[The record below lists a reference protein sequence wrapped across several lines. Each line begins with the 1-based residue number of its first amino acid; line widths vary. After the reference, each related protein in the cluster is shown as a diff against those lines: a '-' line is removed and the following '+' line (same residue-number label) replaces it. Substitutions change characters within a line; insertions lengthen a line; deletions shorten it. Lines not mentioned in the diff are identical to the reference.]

1 MAHLSGG
8 AEAHA
13 RFKQYEYRANSSL
26 VLTTD
31 SRPRDTHEP
40 TGEPE
45 TLYGKIDPKSFGD
58 RAYKGRAPELD
69 EKLKKSKKKK
79 EREPLTSEPVTNRQS
94 KRRRLQAES
103 ILSSGE
109 EGIYQPKTKET
120 RAAYEA
126 MLSVIQQQLGGQP
139 LNIVSGA
146 ADEILSVLKN
156 DIFKNP
162 EKKKEIEK
170 LLNPIPNQ
178 IFDQLVSIGRLI
190 TDFQD
195 GGDAAGSGAA
205 ANTDDALDD
214 DVGVAVEFEENE
226 DDEDESD
233 CDLVQE
239 DEEEEDDGLEPHG
252 AGGMQM
258 GSGIDDDD
266 MQEANEGMAL
276 NVQDIDAYW
285 LQRKISQAY
294 DQQIDPQ
301 QCQKLAEDVLKILA
315 EGDDREV
322 ETKLLVHLQFDKFS
336 LIKLLLRNRLKI
348 VWCTRLARA
357 EDQEERKKIEEEM
370 MGLGLDLAAIL
381 EQLHATRATAKER
394 QKNLE
399 KSIREEARR
408 LKDESGGG
416 DGDRDRDRR
425 GFVDRDAESGW
436 LKGQRQLLDLESIA
450 FHQGGLLMAN
460 KKCELPLGSYRNHS
474 KGYEE
479 VHVPAL
485 KPKPLA
491 PGEELIKISVMPDWA
506 QPAFKGM
513 TQLNRVQSKVY
524 ESALFTAENILL
536 CAPTGA
542 GKTNVAMLTILQ
554 QIALHRN
561 PDGSFN
567 NGNYKIVYVAPMKA
581 LVAEVVG
588 NLSNRLQH
596 YDVKVKELSGDQSLT
611 RQQIEET
618 QIIVTTPE
626 KWDIITRKSGD
637 RTYTQLVKL
646 LIIDEIHLLHDNR
659 GPVLESIVARTVRQI
674 ENTKEHIRLVGLS
687 ATLPN
692 YEDVA
697 LFLRVDLEK
706 GLFHFDNSYRP
717 CPLAQQY
724 IGITVK
730 KPLQRF
736 QLMNDVCYEKVL
748 AVAGKH
754 QVLIFV
760 HSRKETAKT
769 ARAIRDTAL
778 ANDTLGRFLKEDS
791 ASREILHSHTELVK
805 SNDLKDLLPY
815 GFAIH
820 HAGMA
825 RVDRQLVEDLFGD
838 GHVQVLVS
846 TATLAWGVNLP
857 AHTVIIKGTQI
868 YNPEKGAW
876 TELSPL
882 DVMQMLGR
890 AGRPQYDSYGEGII
904 LTGHSELQYYLSLMN
919 QQLPIES
926 QFVSKLA
933 DQLNAEIVLGTV
945 QNAREACNWIGY
957 TYLYVRMLRNPTLYG
972 LAPDVLTRD
981 ITLEERRADLSL
993 LEPNNP
999 TILPSL
1005 AAATTP
1011 LARSLCCKPV
1021 TGVAMLLNMLTPPTD
1036 LVLRY
1041 HSSLTEI
1048 SKSKMIHSA
1057 ATILDKNNL
1066 VKYDRK
1072 SGYFQ
1077 VTDLGRIASYYYITH
1092 GTISTYNEHL
1102 KPTMGDIELCRLF
1115 SLSEEFKYVSVRQ
1128 DEKMELAKLLD
1139 RVPIPIKE
1147 SLEEP
1152 SAKINVLLQAYISQL
1167 KLEGLSLT
1175 SDMVFIT
1182 QSAGRLMRALFEI
1195 VLKRGWAQ
1203 LAEKALNLCKMVN
1216 KRMWSVQTPLRQ
1228 FNGIPNEILMK
1239 LEKKDLA
1246 WERYYD
1252 LSSQEI
1258 GELIRFAK
1266 MGRTLHKFIHQFPKL
1281 NLGAHVQPITRTVL
1295 RVELTITPDFQWE
1308 DKVHGFVEP
1317 FWVIVEDNDGEY
1329 ILHHEYFMLKKQYID
1344 EDHVLN
1350 FTVPI
1355 YEPLPPQYFIRV
1367 VSDRWLGS
1375 QSVLPVSFRHLILP
1389 EKYPPP
1395 TELLDLQPL
1404 PVTALRNPSYEA
1416 LYQEFKHFN
1425 PIQTQ
1430 VFTVLYNTDDNVLV
1444 AAPTG
1449 SGKTICAEFAV
1460 LRNHQKGHESIMRA
1474 VYIAP
1479 MEALAQER
1487 YRDWERKFGKG
1498 LGLRVVELTGE
1509 TATDLK
1515 LLEKGQVIIST
1526 PEKWDALSRRWKQRK
1541 HVQQVSLF
1549 IIDELHLIGGQG
1561 GPILEVIVS
1570 RMRYIASQG
1579 DNKIRIVALST
1590 SLANAKDLGEWI
1602 GASSH
1607 GLFNFPPGVR
1617 PVPLEIHIQGV
1628 DIANFEARMQA
1639 MAKPTYTAIV
1649 QHAKSGKPALVFVPT
1664 RKHARLTAVDL
1675 MTYSNADSGEKST
1688 FLLRSVEELEPF
1700 LSKVKE
1706 PMLSATLRHGVGYLH
1721 EGLTSMDQEVVS
1733 QLFEAGWIQVCVA
1746 SSSMCWG
1753 APLSAHLVVVMGT
1766 QYYDGRE
1773 NAHTDYPVTD
1783 LLQMMGHASRPL
1795 LDNSG
1800 KCVILCHAPRK
1811 EYYKK
1816 FLYEAF
1822 PVESHLHHFLHD
1834 NLNAEVVVGVIENKQ
1849 DAVDYLTW
1857 TFMYRRLT
1865 QNPNYYNLQGVSHRH
1880 LSDHLSELIENTLS
1894 DLEASKC
1901 VAIEDD
1907 MDLSPLNLGMIASYY
1922 YISYTTIE
1930 RFSSSLTSKTKM
1942 KGLLEILASASEY
1955 SQIPIRPGE
1964 EELIRRLINH
1974 QRFSFENPKC
1984 TDPHVK
1990 ANALL
1995 QAHFSRHT
2003 VVGNLSSDQREVL
2016 LSSSR
2021 LLQAMVDVIS
2031 SNGWLSL
2038 ALLAME
2044 VSQMVTQGMWERD
2057 SMLLQLPH
2065 FTKELAKKCQ
2075 ENPGKSI
2082 ETVFD
2087 LVEMEDDER
2096 RELLQM
2102 SDLQLLDIARFCNRF
2117 PNIDMTYEVLESDD
2131 VRAGEDVSL
2140 QVTLERD
2147 LEGRSEV
2154 GSVDAPRYPKA
2165 KEEGWW
2171 LVVGDIKTNQLL
2183 AIKRVSLQRKSK
2195 VKLEFAAPAE
2205 AGKRSYTL
2213 YFMCDSYLGCDQEYS
2228 FTIDAKEAS
2237 SAGDDSGRE

>member
-1 MAHLSGG
+1 MAHLGGG

-13 RFKQYEYRANSSL
+13 RFKQYEYRANSNRG
-26 VLTTD
+26 
-31 SRPRDTHEP
+31 RP
-40 TGEPE
+40 
-45 TLYGKIDPKSFGD
+45 
-58 RAYKGRAPELD
+58 PELD
-69 EKLKKSKKKK
+69 EKLEKAKNKKKK
-79 EREPLTSEPVTNRQS
+79 KDRDAAADDATAVPS
-94 KRRRLQAES
+94 KRRRVQHDS
-103 ILSSGE
+103 VLSTSDDGV
-109 EGIYQPKTKET
+109 YQPKTKET

-126 MLSVIQQQLGGQP
+126 MLSVIQNQLGGQP
-139 LNIVSGA
+139 LSIVSAA
-146 ADEILSVLKN
+146 ADEILAVLKN
-156 DIFKNP
+156 DVVKNP
-162 EKKKEIEK
+162 DKKKDIEK
-170 LLNPIPNQ
+170 LLNPIPGHV
-178 IFDQLVSIGRLI
+178 FDQLVSIGKLI
-190 TDFQD
+190 TDFQEVVDVPNGSSAMD
-195 GGDAAGSGAA
+195 GEEG
-205 ANTDDALDD
+205 LDD

-226 DDEDESD
+226 DDDEESD
-233 CDLVQE
+233 LDIVQ
-239 DEEEEDDGLEPHG
+239 DEEEDDEDVAEPNGSG
-252 AGGMQM
+252 AMQM
-258 GSGIDDDD
+258 GGIDDED
-266 MQEANEGMAL
+266 MEEGNEGMGL

-285 LQRKISQAY
+285 LQRKISQAFE
-294 DQQIDPQ
+294 QQIDPQ
-301 QCQKLAEDVLKILA
+301 HCQKLAEEVLKILA

-322 ETKLLVHLQFDKFS
+322 ENKLLFHLEFDKFS
-336 LIKLLLRNRLKI
+336 LIKFLLRNRLKI

-357 EDQEERKKIEEEM
+357 QDQEEREKIEEEM
-370 MGLGLDLAAIL
+370 KGTELQPIL
-381 EQLHATRATAKER
+381 EQLHATRASAKER

-408 LKDESGGG
+408 LKDDTGG
-416 DGDRDRDRR
+416 DGDKESRDRSRR
-425 GFVDRDAESGW
+425 GVADRDGESGW
-436 LKGQRQLLDLESIA
+436 LKGQRQMLDLDSIA
-450 FHQGGLLMAN
+450 FTQGGFFMAK
-460 KKCELPLGSYRNHS
+460 KKCDLPDGSYRHLS

-479 VHVPAL
+479 IHVPAL
-485 KPKPLA
+485 KAKPLD
-491 PGEELIKISVMPDWA
+491 PNEKLVKISSMPDWA

-524 ESALFTAENILL
+524 ETALFKPDNLLL

-542 GKTNVAMLTILQ
+542 GKTNVAVLTILQ
-554 QIALHRN
+554 QIARHRN
-561 PDGSFN
+561 PEDGSIDHSA
-567 NGNYKIVYVAPMKA
+567 YKIVYVAPMKA

-588 NLSNRLQH
+588 NLSNRLQE
-596 YDVKVKELSGDQSLT
+596 YDVKVRELSGDQSLT

-674 ENTKEHIRLVGLS
+674 ETTKDYIRLVGLS

-697 LFLRVDLEK
+697 LFLRVDLKK
-706 GLFHFDNSYRP
+706 GLFYFDNSYRP
-717 CPLAQQY
+717 VPLSQQY
-724 IGITVK
+724 VGITVK

-736 QLMNDVCYEKVL
+736 QLMNDICYEKVM

-769 ARAIRDTAL
+769 ARAIRDAAL

-791 ASREILHSHTELVK
+791 ASREILHTHTDLVK

-820 HAGMA
+820 HAGMT
-825 RVDRQLVEDLFGD
+825 RTDRQLVEDLFAD

-904 LTGHSELQYYLSLMN
+904 VTGHSELQYYLSLMN

-957 TYLYVRMLRNPTLYG
+957 TYLYVRMLRNPSLYG
-972 LAPDVLTRD
+972 IAPDVLTRD
-981 ITLEERRADLSL
+981 ITLEERRADL
-993 LEPNNP
+993 
-999 TILPSL
+999 
-1005 AAATTP
+1005 
-1011 LARSLCCKPV
+1011 
-1021 TGVAMLLNMLTPPTD
+1021 
-1036 LVLRY
+1036 
-1041 HSSLTEI
+1041 
-1048 SKSKMIHSA
+1048 IHTA
-1057 ATILDKNNL
+1057 ATILDRNNL

-1092 GTISTYNEHL
+1092 GSISTYNEHL

-1115 SLSEEFKYVSVRQ
+1115 SLSEEFKYVTVRQ

-1182 QSAGRLMRALFEI
+1182 QSAGRLLRALFEI

-1203 LAEKALNLCKMVN
+1203 LAEKALNLCKMGT

-1228 FNGIPNEILMK
+1228 FNGIPSDLLTK

-1258 GELIRFAK
+1258 GELIRAPK

-1281 NLGAHVQPITRTVL
+1281 NLAAHVQPITRTVL
-1295 RVELTITPDFQWE
+1295 RVELTITPDFAW
-1308 DKVHGFVEP
+1308 DDRIHGYVEP

-1344 EDHVLN
+1344 EDHTLN

-1375 QSVLPVSFRHLILP
+1375 QTVLPVSFRHLILP

-1404 PVTALRNPSYEA
+1404 PVTALRNSSYES
-1416 LYQEFKHFN
+1416 LYKDFKHFN
-1425 PIQTQ
+1425 PVQTQ
-1430 VFTVLYNTDDNVLV
+1430 VFTVLYNSDDNVLV

-1449 SGKTICAEFAV
+1449 SGKTICAEFAI
-1460 LRNHQKGHESIMRA
+1460 LRNHQKGPDSVMRV
-1474 VYIAP
+1474 VYVAP
-1479 MEALAQER
+1479 VEALAKER
-1487 YRDWERKFGKG
+1487 YRDWERKFGGG
-1498 LGLRVVELTGE
+1498 LKLRVVELTGE

-1515 LLEKGQVIIST
+1515 LLEKGQIIIST

-1561 GPILEVIVS
+1561 GPILEVVVS
-1570 RMRYIASQG
+1570 RMRYIASQVE
-1579 DNKIRIVALST
+1579 NKSRIVALST

-1602 GASSH
+1602 GATSH

-1617 PVPLEIHIQGV
+1617 PVPLEIHIQGI

-1639 MAKPTYTAIV
+1639 MTKPTYTAIV
-1649 QHAKSGKPALVFVPT
+1649 QHAKNGKPALIFVPT
-1664 RKHARLTAVDL
+1664 RKHVRLTAVD
-1675 MTYSNADSGEKST
+1675 MITYSGADSGEKP
-1688 FLLRSVEELEPF
+1688 FLLRSAEELEPF
-1700 LSKVKE
+1700 LDKITDEMLKV
-1706 PMLSATLRHGVGYLH
+1706 TLREGVGYLH
-1721 EGLTSMDQEVVS
+1721 EGLNSLDHDIVT
-1733 QLFEAGWIQVCVA
+1733 QLFEAGWIQVCVLN
-1746 SSSMCWG
+1746 SSMCWG
-1753 APLSAHLVVVMGT
+1753 VTLLAHLVVVMGT

-1773 NAHTDYPVTD
+1773 NAQTDYPVTD

-1795 LDNSG
+1795 VDNSG

-1834 NLNAEVVVGVIENKQ
+1834 NLNAEIVAGIIENKQ

-1880 LSDHLSELIENTLS
+1880 LSDHLSEMVENTLS
-1894 DLEASKC
+1894 DLEAGKC
-1901 VAIEDD
+1901 ITIEDD
-1907 MDLSPLNLGMIASYY
+1907 MELAPLNLGMIASYY

-1930 RFSSSLTSKTKM
+1930 RFSSSVTSKTKM
-1942 KGLLEILASASEY
+1942 KGLLEILSSASEY
-1955 SQIPIRPGE
+1955 AQLPIRPGE
-1964 EELIRRLINH
+1964 EEVVRKLINH
-1974 QRFSFENPKC
+1974 QRFSFENPKV

-1995 QAHFSRHT
+1995 QAHFSRQF
-2003 VVGNLSSDQREVL
+2003 VGGNLALDQKEVL
-2016 LSSSR
+2016 LSANR

-2065 FTKELAKKCQ
+2065 FTKDLAKKCQ

-2087 LVEMEDDER
+2087 LLEMEDEER
-2096 RELLQM
+2096 QKLLGM

-2117 PNIDMTYEVLESDD
+2117 PNIDLSYEVLDSDN
-2131 VRAGEDVSL
+2131 VRAGEVVTVL
-2140 QVTLERD
+2140 VTLERD
-2147 LEGRSEV
+2147 FEGRTEV
-2154 GSVDAPRYPKA
+2154 GPVDAPRYPKA

-2171 LVVGDIKTNQLL
+2171 LIVGDTKTNLLL
-2183 AIKRVSLQRKSK
+2183 AIKRVSLQRKLK
-2195 VKLEFAAPAE
+2195 AKLEFDAPAD
-2205 AGKRSYTL
+2205 AGRKSYSL
-2213 YFMCDSYLGCDQEYS
+2213 YFMCDSYLGCDQEYG
-2228 FTIDAKEAS
+2228 FTVDVNADG
-2237 SAGDDSGRE
+2237 GDEDSGRD

>member
-1 MAHLSGG
+1 MAHLGGG

-13 RFKQYEYRANSSL
+13 RHKQYEYRANSSL

-45 TLYGKIDPKSFGD
+45 SLWGKIDPRSFGD
-58 RAYKGRAPELD
+58 RAFRGKPPELD
-69 EKLKKSKKKK
+69 EKLQKAKRKKK
-79 EREPLTSEPVTNRQS
+79 ERDPLAEPAPGRQS
-94 KRRRLQAES
+94 KRRRLQEES
-103 ILSSGE
+103 VLTSSE
-109 EGIYQPKTKET
+109 EGVYQPKTKET

-139 LNIVSGA
+139 LSIVSGA
-146 ADEILSVLKN
+146 ADEILAVLKN
-156 DIFKNP
+156 DTLKNP
-162 EKKKEIEK
+162 DKKKEIEK
-170 LLNPIPNQ
+170 LLNPIPNPV
-178 IFDQLVSIGRLI
+178 FDQLVSIGRLI
-190 TDFQD
+190 TDYQD
-195 GGDAAGSGAA
+195 GGDAAGPAA
-205 ANTDDALDD
+205 ANGDDALDD

-226 DDEDESD
+226 EEDEDSD
-233 CDLVQE
+233 LDMVQE
-239 DEEEEDDGLEPHG
+239 DEDDDDDVVEANG
-252 AGGMQM
+252 AGAMQM
-258 GSGIDDDD
+258 GGGIDDDD
-266 MQEANEGMAL
+266 DMREANESMNLNAL
-276 NVQDIDAYW
+276 SIGAYW
-285 LQRKISQAY
+285 LQGKISEAFEK
-294 DQQIDPQ
+294 QIDPQ

-322 ETKLLVHLQFDKFS
+322 ESKLLVLLQFDKFS
-336 LIKLLLRNRLKI
+336 LIKFLLRNRLKI

-357 EDQEERKKIEEEM
+357 EDDDQKKKIEEEM
-370 MGLGLDLAAIL
+370 MGLGPELAAIVD
-381 EQLHATRATAKER
+381 QLHATRASAKER

-408 LKDESGGG
+408 LKDESGG
-416 DGDRDRDRR
+416 DGDRGRR
-425 GFVDRDAESGW
+425 GLVDRDADSGW
-436 LKGQRQLLDLESIA
+436 GQRQLLDLDSIA
-450 FHQGGLLMAN
+450 FEQGGRLVAA
-460 KKCELPLGSYRNHS
+460 KKIELPDGSYRHSS

-479 VHVPAL
+479 IHVPAL
-485 KPKPLA
+485 KPKPFDPKEKLV
-491 PGEELIKISVMPDWA
+491 KISDMPDWA
-506 QPAFKGM
+506 QPAFEGM
-513 TQLNRVQSKVY
+513 KELNRVQSKVY
-524 ESALFTAENILL
+524 ETALFKADNILL

-542 GKTNVAMLTILQ
+542 GKTNVAVLTILQ
-554 QIALHRN
+554 QIALNRN
-561 PDGSFN
+561 SDGSFN
-567 NGNYKIVYVAPMKA
+567 HSNYKIVYVAPMKA

-588 NLSNRLQH
+588 NLSNRLQ
-596 YDVKVKELSGDQSLT
+596 YFDVKVRELSGDQSLT

-674 ENTKEHIRLVGLS
+674 ESSREHIRLVGLS

-697 LFLRVDLEK
+697 LFLRVDLHQ

-717 CPLAQQY
+717 VPLSQQY

-736 QLMNDVCYEKVL
+736 QLMNDVCYEKVM

-769 ARAIRDTAL
+769 ARAIRDAAL

-791 ASREILHSHTELVK
+791 ASREILHTHTDLVK
-805 SNDLKDLLPY
+805 SNELKDLLPY

-820 HAGMA
+820 HAGLA
-825 RVDRQLVEDLFGD
+825 RADRQLVEELFAD
-838 GHVQVLVS
+838 GHAQVLVS

-904 LTGHSELQYYLSLMN
+904 ITGHSELQYYLSLMN

-926 QFVSKLA
+926 QFVSKLP

-945 QNAREACNWIGY
+945 QNAREASNWIGY
-957 TYLYVRMLRNPTLYG
+957 TYLYVRMVRNPTLYG
-972 LAPDVLTRD
+972 LPADALTRD
-981 ITLEERRADLSL
+981 ITLEERRADL
-993 LEPNNP
+993 
-999 TILPSL
+999 
-1005 AAATTP
+1005 
-1011 LARSLCCKPV
+1011 
-1021 TGVAMLLNMLTPPTD
+1021 
-1036 LVLRY
+1036 
-1041 HSSLTEI
+1041 
-1048 SKSKMIHSA
+1048 IHSA

-1115 SLSEEFKYVSVRQ
+1115 SLSEEFKYVTVRQ

-1203 LAEKALNLCKMVN
+1203 LAEKALNLCKMIN
-1216 KRMWSVQTPLRQ
+1216 RRMWSVQTPLRQ
-1228 FNGIPNEILMK
+1228 FNGIPNDTLMK

-1246 WERYYD
+1246 WDRYYD

-1258 GELIRFAK
+1258 GELIRVPK

-1281 NLGAHVQPITRTVL
+1281 NLAAHVQPITRTVL

-1308 DKVHGFVEP
+1308 DKVHGYVEP

-1329 ILHHEYFMLKKQYID
+1329 VLHHEYFMLKKQYID
-1344 EDHVLN
+1344 EDHTLN

-1375 QSVLPVSFRHLILP
+1375 QTVLPVSFRHLILP

-1416 LYQEFKHFN
+1416 LYSFKHFN
-1425 PIQTQ
+1425 PVQTQ

-1449 SGKTICAEFAV
+1449 SGKTICAEFAI
-1460 LRNHQKGHESIMRA
+1460 LRNHQKGPESVMRV

-1479 MEALAQER
+1479 LEALAKER
-1487 YRDWERKFGKG
+1487 YRDWERKFGKDG
-1498 LGLRVVELTGE
+1498 IKMRVVELTGE
-1509 TATDLK
+1509 ATTDLK
-1515 LLEKGQVIIST
+1515 LLEKSQIIIST

-1541 HVQQVSLF
+1541 PVQQVSLF

-1561 GPILEVIVS
+1561 GPVLEVIVS
-1570 RMRYIASQG
+1570 RMRYIASQVE
-1579 DNKIRIVALST
+1579 NKIRIVALST

-1602 GASSH
+1602 GATSH

-1617 PVPLEIHIQGV
+1617 PVPLEVHIQGV

-1639 MAKPTYTAIV
+1639 MTKPTYTAIV
-1649 QHAKSGKPALVFVPT
+1649 QLAKNEKPALVFVPT
-1664 RKHARLTAVDL
+1664 RKHVRLTAVDL
-1675 MTYSNADSGEKST
+1675 MTYSDGDGEKKP
-1688 FLLRSVEELEPF
+1688 FLLQTLDKLDPYIDRVNDE
-1700 LSKVKE
+1700 
-1706 PMLSATLRHGVGYLH
+1706 MLKATLRHGVGYVH
-1721 EGLTSMDQEVVS
+1721 EGLTDRDRDIVS
-1733 QLFEAGWIQVCVA
+1733 YLFGIGGIKVCVM

-1753 APLSAHLVVVMGT
+1753 VSLSAHLVVVMGT

-1834 NLNAEVVVGVIENKQ
+1834 NLNAEIVAKIIENKQ

-1880 LSDHLSELIENTLS
+1880 LSDHLSELVENTLS

-1901 VAIEDD
+1901 VIIEDD
-1907 MDLSPLNLGMIASYY
+1907 MDLTPSNLGMIASYY

-1942 KGLLEILASASEY
+1942 KGLLEILSSATEY
-1955 SQIPIRPGE
+1955 ALLPVRPGE
-1964 EELIRRLINH
+1964 EDVVRRLINH

-1995 QAHFSRHT
+1995 QAHFSRQT
-2003 VVGNLSSDQREVL
+2003 VGGNLASDQREVL
-2016 LSSSR
+2016 LSASR

-2044 VSQMVTQGMWERD
+2044 ISQMVTQGMWERD

-2065 FTKELAKKCQ
+2065 FTKDLAKKCQ
-2075 ENPGKSI
+2075 ENPGKGI

-2102 SDLQLLDIARFCNRF
+2102 SDDQLLHIAQFCNRF
-2117 PNIDMTYEVLESDD
+2117 PNIDMTYEVLDSDS
-2131 VRAGEDVSL
+2131 VRAGREMTL
-2140 QVTLERD
+2140 LVTLERD
-2147 LEGRSEV
+2147 MEGRTEV
-2154 GSVDAPRYPKA
+2154 GPVDAPRYPKA
-2165 KEEGWW
+2165 KDEGWW
-2171 LVVGDIKTNQLL
+2171 LVVGDTKTNQLL

-2195 VKLEFAAPAE
+2195 VKLDFAPAE
-2205 AGKRSYTL
+2205 AGKKTYTL
-2213 YFMCDSYLGCDQEYS
+2213 YFMCDSYLGCDQEYT
-2228 FTIDAKEAS
+2228 FTVNVREP
-2237 SAGDDSGRE
+2237 AGPDEDSGEE

>member
-1 MAHLSGG
+1 MAHLGGG

-45 TLYGKIDPKSFGD
+45 SLYGKIDPKSFGD
-58 RAYKGRAPELD
+58 RAYRGRPAELD
-69 EKLKKSKKKK
+69 EKLTKSKKKK
-79 EREPLTSEPVTNRQS
+79 ERDPSLPNAEAVNNRQS
-94 KRRRLQAES
+94 KRRRLQEES
-103 ILSSGE
+103 VLTSTE
-109 EGIYQPKTKET
+109 EGVYQPKTKET

-146 ADEILSVLKN
+146 ADEILAVLKN
-156 DIFKNP
+156 DTLKNP
-162 EKKKEIEK
+162 DKKKDIEK

-178 IFDQLVSIGRLI
+178 VFDQLVSIGRLI

-195 GGDAAGSGAA
+195 AGGDVAGSNA
-205 ANTDDALDD
+205 ANGGEDALDD

-226 DDEDESD
+226 EDDEESD
-233 CDLVQE
+233 LDIVQE
-239 DEEEEDDGLEPHG
+239 DDEEEEDDVLDRNGNN
-252 AGGMQM
+252 AMQM
-258 GSGIDDDD
+258 GGGVDDDD
-266 MQEANEGMAL
+266 SHEANEGMTL
-276 NVQDIDAYW
+276 NVQDVDAYW

-294 DQQIDPQ
+294 EQQIDPQ
-301 QCQKLAEDVLKILA
+301 QSQKLAEEVLKILE

-322 ETKLLVHLQFDKFS
+322 ENKLLVHLQFEKFS
-336 LIKLLLRNRLKI
+336 LIKYLLRNRLKI

-357 EDQEERKKIEEEM
+357 EDQEQRKQIEEKM
-370 MGLGLDLAAIL
+370 MGLGPDLAAIL

-416 DGDRDRDRR
+416 FGDRDRRDV
-425 GFVDRDAESGW
+425 VDRDTENGW
-436 LKGQRQLLDLESIA
+436 LNGQRQLLDLESIA
-450 FHQGGLLMAN
+450 FQQGGLLMSN
-460 KKCELPLGSYRNHS
+460 KKCELPLGSYKDQN

-491 PGEELIKISVMPDWA
+491 PDEKLVKISAMPSWA
-506 QPAFKGM
+506 QPAFEGM

-524 ESALFTAENILL
+524 ETALFKADNLLL

-554 QIALHRN
+554 QIGLHMN
-561 PDGSFN
+561 EDGSFN
-567 NGNYKIVYVAPMKA
+567 HSDYKIVYVAPMKA

-588 NLSNRLQH
+588 NLSNRLKH
-596 YDVKVKELSGDQSLT
+596 YGVTVMELSGDQSLT

-674 ENTKEHIRLVGLS
+674 ETTKEHIRLVGLS

-692 YEDVA
+692 YDDVA
-697 LFLRVDLEK
+697 LFMRVDLEK

-724 IGITVK
+724 IGIKVK

-736 QLMNDVCYEKVL
+736 QLMNDICYEKVTG
-748 AVAGKH
+748 AAGKH

-760 HSRKETAKT
+760 HSRKETTKT

-778 ANDTLGRFLKEDS
+778 ANDTLGMFLKEDS
-791 ASREILHSHTELVK
+791 ASREILHEHTELVK

-820 HAGMA
+820 NAGMA
-825 RVDRQLVEDLFGD
+825 RADRQLVEELFAD
-838 GHVQVLVS
+838 GHIQVLVS

-890 AGRPQYDSYGEGII
+890 AGRPQFDTYGEGII
-904 LTGHSELQYYLSLMN
+904 ITGHSELQYYLSLMN

-945 QNAREACNWIGY
+945 QNAKEALNWLGY
-957 TYLYVRMLRNPTLYG
+957 TYLYIRMVRNPTLYG
-972 LAPDVLTRD
+972 LSADALTRD
-981 ITLEERRADLSL
+981 LLLVDRRADLRSAQCFWLHCFCFLELKL
-993 LEPNNP
+993 L
-999 TILPSL
+999 SQFK
-1005 AAATTP
+1005 
-1011 LARSLCCKPV
+1011 S
-1021 TGVAMLLNMLTPPTD
+1021 GVA
-1036 LVLRY
+1036 LVKRLCR
-1041 HSSLTEI
+1041 SEV
-1048 SKSKMIHSA
+1048 HSA

-1092 GTISTYNEHL
+1092 GTIATYNEHL
-1102 KPTMGDIELCRLF
+1102 KPTMSDIELCRLF

-1203 LAEKALNLCKMVN
+1203 LAEKALGLCKMVN
-1216 KRMWSVQTPLRQ
+1216 KRIWSVQTPLRQ
-1228 FNGIPNEILMK
+1228 FHGIKNDILMK

-1252 LSSQEI
+1252 LSSQEL
-1258 GELIRFAK
+1258 GELVRAPK
-1266 MGRTLHKFIHQFPKL
+1266 LGRNLHRCIHQFPKL
-1281 NLGAHVQPITRTVL
+1281 NLAAHVQPITRTIL
-1295 RVELTITPDFQWE
+1295 RVALTITPDFQWE
-1308 DKVHGFVEP
+1308 DKIHGYVEP

-1329 ILHHEYFMLKKQYID
+1329 ILHNEYFLLKKQYID
-1344 EDHVLN
+1344 EDHTLN

-1355 YEPLPPQYFIRV
+1355 YEPLPPQYFIKV

-1375 QSVLPVSFRHLILP
+1375 LSVLPVSFRHLILP

-1404 PVTALRNPSYEA
+1404 PVTALRNPLYEA

-1425 PIQTQ
+1425 PVQTQ

-1449 SGKTICAEFAV
+1449 SGKTICAEFAI
-1460 LRNHQKGHESIMRA
+1460 LRNHQKGTDSVMRA

-1479 MEALAQER
+1479 VEALAKER
-1487 YRDWERKFGKG
+1487 YNEWKKKFGDG
-1498 LGLRVVELTGE
+1498 LGLRVCELTGE

-1515 LLEKGQVIIST
+1515 LLERGHVIIST
-1526 PEKWDALSRRWKQRK
+1526 PDRWDALSRRWKQRK

-1549 IIDELHLIGGQG
+1549 IVDELHLIGGQG
-1561 GPILEVIVS
+1561 GPVLEVIVS

-1579 DNKIRIVALST
+1579 HNIRIVALST

-1602 GASSH
+1602 GATSH

-1617 PVPLEIHIQGV
+1617 PVPLEIHIQGI

-1639 MAKPTYTAIV
+1639 MTKPTYTAIV
-1649 QHAKSGKPALVFVPT
+1649 QHAKNGKPAIVFVPT

-1675 MTYSNADSGEKST
+1675 MTYSSVESAYSGAENGEKPL
-1688 FLLRSVEELEPF
+1688 FLLQSETELAPF
-1700 LSKVKE
+1700 IDRIKE
-1706 PMLSATLRHGVGYLH
+1706 PMLKETLKYGVGYLH
-1721 EGLTSMDQEVVS
+1721 EGLSNTDQDIVRT
-1733 QLFEAGWIQVCVA
+1733 LFETGCIQVCVM
-1746 SSSMCWG
+1746 SGTMCWG
-1753 APLSAHLVVVMGT
+1753 VSLRAHLVVVMGT

-1795 LDNSG
+1795 VDNSG
-1800 KCVILCHAPRK
+1800 KCVIFCHAPRK

-1816 FLYEAF
+1816 FLFEAF
-1822 PVESHLHHFLHD
+1822 PVESHLHHHLHD
-1834 NLNAEVVVGVIENKQ
+1834 NLNAEVVVEVIANKQ

-1865 QNPNYYNLQGVSHRH
+1865 QNPNYYNLQGVSQRH
-1880 LSDHLSELIENTLS
+1880 LSDHLSELVENTLS

-1901 VAIEDD
+1901 VTIEDD
-1907 MDLSPLNLGMIASYY
+1907 FDLTPVNLGMIASYY

-1930 RFSSSLTSKTKM
+1930 RFSSSLTIKTKL

-1955 SQIPIRPGE
+1955 EQLPVRPGE

-1974 QRFSFENPKC
+1974 QRFSFENPKYA
-1984 TDPHVK
+1984 DPHVK
-1990 ANALL
+1990 ANALI
-1995 QAHFSRHT
+1995 QAHFSRQMIG
-2003 VVGNLSSDQREVL
+2003 GNLGSDQQEVL
-2016 LSSSR
+2016 LSASR

-2031 SNGWLSL
+2031 SSGWLSL

-2057 SMLLQLPH
+2057 SVLLQLPH
-2065 FTKELAKKCQ
+2065 FTKDLAKRCQ
-2075 ENPGKSI
+2075 ENPGRSI
-2082 ETVFD
+2082 ETVFE

-2102 SDLQLLDIARFCNRF
+2102 SDAQLMDIAKFCNRF
-2117 PNIDMTYEVLESDD
+2117 PNIDLSYDVMDSDN
-2131 VRAGEDVSL
+2131 VRAGDDFTL
-2140 QVTLERD
+2140 LVTLERD
-2147 LEGRSEV
+2147 LEGRTEV
-2154 GSVDAPRYPKA
+2154 GPVDAPRYPKA

-2171 LVVGDIKTNQLL
+2171 LVVGDTKTNQLL
-2183 AIKRVSLQRKSK
+2183 AIKRVSLQRKAK
-2195 VKLEFAAPAE
+2195 VKLDNITAPSE
-2205 AGKRSYTL
+2205 PGKKSFTL
-2213 YFMCDSYLGCDQEYS
+2213 YFMCDSYMGCDQEYS
-2228 FTIDAKEAS
+2228 FSVDVKAA
-2237 SAGDDSGRE
+2237 ADDDSGRE

>member
-1 MAHLSGG
+1 MAHPGGG

-31 SRPRDTHEP
+31 SRPRDNHEP

-45 TLYGKIDPKSFGD
+45 TLWGRIDPRSFGD
-58 RAYKGRAPELD
+58 RALRDKPPELED
-69 EKLKKSKKKK
+69 KLNKSKKKK
-79 EREPLTSEPVTNRQS
+79 ERDPGFEAPPPKS
-94 KRRRLQAES
+94 KKRRLQEES
-103 ILSSGE
+103 VLTSSD
-109 EGIYQPKTKET
+109 EGVYQPKTKET

-146 ADEILSVLKN
+146 ADEILAVLKN
-156 DIFKNP
+156 DSFKNP
-162 EKKKEIEK
+162 DKKKEIEK
-170 LLNPIPNQ
+170 LLNPISGQ
-178 IFDQLVSIGRLI
+178 TFDQLVSIGRLI
-190 TDFQD
+190 TDYHD
-195 GGDAAGSGAA
+195 AGDAGDAGDNG
-205 ANTDDALDD
+205 LDD

-226 DDEDESD
+226 EEEEESD
-233 CDLVQE
+233 LDMVPE
-239 DEEEEDDGLEPHG
+239 DEEEEDDITAHG
-252 AGGMQM
+252 SGAMQM
-258 GSGIDDDD
+258 GGGIDDDEE
-266 MQEANEGMAL
+266 QEANEGMTL

-301 QCQKLAEDVLKILA
+301 QSQKLAEEVLKILA

-336 LIKLLLRNRLKI
+336 LIKYLLRNRLKV

-357 EDQEERKKIEEEM
+357 EDQDKRKEIEEEM
-370 MGLGLDLAAIL
+370 MGLGQDHNAIL

-394 QKNLE
+394 QKIVE
-399 KSIREEARR
+399 KNIREEARR
-408 LKDESGGG
+408 LKDGTVV
-416 DGDRDRDRR
+416 DGDQDRR
-425 GFVDRDAESGW
+425 ERVDRDADGGW
-436 LKGQRQLLDLESIA
+436 LKGQRQLLDLDSLA
-450 FHQGGLLMAN
+450 FNQGGLLMAN
-460 KKCELPLGSYRNHS
+460 KKCELPDGSFKNQK

-491 PGEELIKISVMPDWA
+491 AGEQLVKISDMPDWA
-506 QPAFKGM
+506 QPAFGGM
-513 TQLNRVQSKVY
+513 NQLNRVQSKVY
-524 ESALFTAENILL
+524 ETALFSAENLLL

-554 QIALHRN
+554 QIALNRN
-561 PDGSFN
+561 DDGSIN
-567 NGNYKIVYVAPMKA
+567 HNNYKIVYVAPMKA

-588 NLSNRLQH
+588 NLSHRLEH
-596 YDVKVKELSGDQSLT
+596 YGVKVKELSGDQSLT

-659 GPVLESIVARTVRQI
+659 GPVLESIIARTVRQI
-674 ENTKEHIRLVGLS
+674 ETTKEHIRLVGLS

-692 YEDVA
+692 YEDIA
-697 LFLRVDLEK
+697 LFLRVDREK

-717 CPLAQQY
+717 VPLAQQY

-736 QLMNDVCYEKVL
+736 QLMNDVCYEKVIGN
-748 AVAGKH
+748 AGNH

-760 HSRKETAKT
+760 HSRKETSKT
-769 ARAIRDTAL
+769 ARAIRDSAI
-778 ANDTLGRFLKEDS
+778 ANDTIIKFLKEDS
-791 ASREILHSHTELVK
+791 ASREILQSHTELVK

-820 HAGMA
+820 HAGMVRA
-825 RVDRQLVEDLFGD
+825 DRQIVEELFSD

-890 AGRPQYDSYGEGII
+890 AGRPQYDTYGEGII
-904 LTGHSELQYYLSLMN
+904 ITGRSELQYYLSLMN

-926 QFVSKLA
+926 QFISKLA

-945 QNAREACNWIGY
+945 QNAKEACKWLVY
-957 TYLYVRMLRNPTLYG
+957 TYLFVRMVRNPTLYG
-972 LAPDVLTRD
+972 MAEDVLKQD
-981 ITLEERRADLSL
+981 ENLEERRADL
-993 LEPNNP
+993 
-999 TILPSL
+999 
-1005 AAATTP
+1005 
-1011 LARSLCCKPV
+1011 
-1021 TGVAMLLNMLTPPTD
+1021 
-1036 LVLRY
+1036 
-1041 HSSLTEI
+1041 
-1048 SKSKMIHSA
+1048 IHSA
-1057 ATILDKNNL
+1057 ATVLDKNNL

-1092 GTISTYNEHL
+1092 GTISTFNEHL
-1102 KPTMGDIELCRLF
+1102 RPTMGDIELCRLF
-1115 SLSEEFKYVSVRQ
+1115 SLSEEFKYVTVRQ

-1203 LAEKALNLCKMVN
+1203 LAEKALKLCKMIG

-1228 FNGIPNEILMK
+1228 FHGIPNEILMK

-1258 GELIRFAK
+1258 GELIRFPK

-1281 NLGAHVQPITRTVL
+1281 VLDAQVQPITRSIL
-1295 RVELTITPDFQWE
+1295 KVELTITPDFQWD
-1308 DKVHGFVEP
+1308 DKVHGYVEP

-1329 ILHHEYFMLKKQYID
+1329 ILHHEYFMLKKQYIG

-1355 YEPLPPQYFIRV
+1355 YEPLPPQYFINV
-1367 VSDRWLGS
+1367 ISDRWLGA
-1375 QSVLPVSFRHLILP
+1375 QAVHPVSFRHLILP

-1404 PVTALRNPSYEA
+1404 PVTALRNPAYEA
-1416 LYQEFKHFN
+1416 LYQQFKHFN
-1425 PIQTQ
+1425 PVQTQ
-1430 VFTVLYNTDDNVLV
+1430 VFTILYNSDDNVLV

-1449 SGKTICAEFAV
+1449 SGKTICAEFAL
-1460 LRNHQKGHESIMRA
+1460 LRNHQKGPDSPMRA

-1479 MEALAQER
+1479 IEALAKER
-1487 YRDWERKFGKG
+1487 YHDWMKKFGEG
-1498 LGLRVVELTGE
+1498 LGIRVVELTGE

-1515 LLEKGQVIIST
+1515 LLEKGQIIVST

-1561 GPILEVIVS
+1561 GPILEIIVS
-1570 RMRYIASQG
+1570 RMRYISSQLE
-1579 DNKIRIVALST
+1579 NKIRIVALST

-1602 GASSH
+1602 GATSH

-1617 PVPLEIHIQGV
+1617 PVPLEIHIQGI

-1639 MAKPTYTAIV
+1639 MTKPTYTAIV
-1649 QHAKSGKPALVFVPT
+1649 QHAKNGKPAIIFAPT
-1664 RKHARLTAVDL
+1664 RKHTRLTAGDL
-1675 MTYSNADSGEKST
+1675 MTYSSLDGEEKPM
-1688 FLLRSVEELEPF
+1688 FLLQSVEELEPF
-1700 LSKVKE
+1700 VSRIKE
-1706 PMLSATLRHGVGYLH
+1706 PMLKQTIQFGVGYLH
-1721 EGLTSMDQEVVS
+1721 EGLNSTDQDIVKT
-1733 QLFEAGWIQVCVA
+1733 LFETGWIQVCVM

-1753 APLSAHLVVVMGT
+1753 VPLSAHLVVVMGT

-1795 LDNSG
+1795 VDTSG

-1822 PVESHLHHFLHD
+1822 PVESHLHHYLHD
-1834 NLNAEVVVGVIENKQ
+1834 NINAEVVVGVIQNKQ
-1849 DAVDYLTW
+1849 EAVDYLTW

-1880 LSDHLSELIENTLS
+1880 LSDHLSELVETTIS
-1894 DLEASKC
+1894 GLEESKC
-1901 VAIEDD
+1901 VAVEDD
-1907 MDLSPLNLGMIASYY
+1907 YLLSPLNLGMIASYY

-1930 RFSSSLTSKTKM
+1930 RFSSSLASKTKL
-1942 KGLLEILASASEY
+1942 KGLLDILASASEY
-1955 SQIPIRPGE
+1955 ELLPIRPGE
-1964 EELIRRLINH
+1964 EELIRKLIIH
-1974 QRFSFENPKC
+1974 QRFSYENPKF
-1984 TDPHVK
+1984 TDPHLK

-1995 QAHFSRHT
+1995 QAHFSRQ
-2003 VVGNLSSDQREVL
+2003 VIGGNLASDQQEVL
-2016 LSSSR
+2016 INASR

-2057 SMLLQLPH
+2057 SVLLQLPH
-2065 FTKELAKKCQ
+2065 FTKELARRCQ
-2075 ENPGKSI
+2075 ENPGNSI

-2087 LVEMEDDER
+2087 LVEMEDDDR

-2102 SDLQLLDIARFCNRF
+2102 TDSQLIDIARFCNRF
-2117 PNIDMTYEVLESDD
+2117 PNIDLSYDVLDSDNVTAGDD
-2131 VRAGEDVSL
+2131 VSVH
-2140 QVTLERD
+2140 VTLKRD
-2147 LEGRSEV
+2147 LEGRAEV
-2154 GSVDAPRYPKA
+2154 GPVDAPRYPKT

-2171 LVVGDIKTNQLL
+2171 LVVGDTKTNQLL
-2183 AIKRVSLQRKSK
+2183 AIKRVTLQRNSR
-2195 VKLEFAAPAE
+2195 VKLDFTAPAE
-2205 AGKRSYTL
+2205 AGKKTYTL
-2213 YFMCDSYLGCDQEYS
+2213 YFMCDSYLGCDQEYT
-2228 FTIDAKEAS
+2228 FTVDVKEAE
-2237 SAGDDSGRE
+2237 SAEDGN

>member
-1 MAHLSGG
+1 MM
-8 AEAHA
+8 
-13 RFKQYEYRANSSL
+13 
-26 VLTTD
+26 
-31 SRPRDTHEP
+31 
-40 TGEPE
+40 
-45 TLYGKIDPKSFGD
+45 
-58 RAYKGRAPELD
+58 
-69 EKLKKSKKKK
+69 
-79 EREPLTSEPVTNRQS
+79 
-94 KRRRLQAES
+94 
-103 ILSSGE
+103 SSG
-109 EGIYQPKTKET
+109 P
-120 RAAYEA
+120 
-126 MLSVIQQQLGGQP
+126 
-139 LNIVSGA
+139 
-146 ADEILSVLKN
+146 
-156 DIFKNP
+156 
-162 EKKKEIEK
+162 
-170 LLNPIPNQ
+170 
-178 IFDQLVSIGRLI
+178 
-190 TDFQD
+190 
-195 GGDAAGSGAA
+195 
-205 ANTDDALDD
+205 
-214 DVGVAVEFEENE
+214 
-226 DDEDESD
+226 
-233 CDLVQE
+233 DLV
-239 DEEEEDDGLEPHG
+239 
-252 AGGMQM
+252 
-258 GSGIDDDD
+258 
-266 MQEANEGMAL
+266 
-276 NVQDIDAYW
+276 
-285 LQRKISQAY
+285 
-294 DQQIDPQ
+294 
-301 QCQKLAEDVLKILA
+301 
-315 EGDDREV
+315 
-322 ETKLLVHLQFDKFS
+322 
-336 LIKLLLRNRLKI
+336 
-348 VWCTRLARA
+348 
-357 EDQEERKKIEEEM
+357 
-370 MGLGLDLAAIL
+370 AIL

-408 LKDESGGG
+408 LKDESGG
-416 DGDRDRDRR
+416 DYDRDRR
-425 GFVDRDAESGW
+425 GLVDRDAESGW
-436 LKGQRQLLDLESIA
+436 VKGQPQLLDLESIA
-450 FHQGGLLMAN
+450 FEQGGHLMAT
-460 KKCELPLGSYRNHS
+460 KKCDLPVGSYRHTS

-485 KPKPLA
+485 KPRPIASDEKLV
-491 PGEELIKISVMPDWA
+491 KISDMPGWA

-513 TQLNRVQSKVY
+513 QQLNRVQSRVY
-524 ESALFTAENILL
+524 ETALFKADNVLL

-542 GKTNVAMLTILQ
+542 GKTNVAVLTILQ
-554 QIALHRN
+554 QLGLKMN
-561 PDGSFN
+561 KEDGSFN
-567 NGNYKIVYVAPMKA
+567 HSDYKIVYVAPMKA

-588 NLSNRLQH
+588 NLSNRLQE
-596 YDVKVKELSGDQSLT
+596 YGVKVRELSGDQSLT

-674 ENTKEHIRLVGLS
+674 ETTKEHIRLVGLS

-697 LFLRVDLEK
+697 LFLRVDLKK

-717 CPLAQQY
+717 VPLSQQY

-736 QLMNDVCYEKVL
+736 QLMNDICYEKVM

-769 ARAIRDTAL
+769 ARAIRDSAL

-791 ASREILHSHTELVK
+791 ASREILQSHTDMVK

-820 HAGMA
+820 HAGMTRA
-825 RVDRQLVEDLFGD
+825 DRQLVEDLFAD

-904 LTGHSELQYYLSLMN
+904 ITGHTELQYYLSLMN

-945 QNAREACNWIGY
+945 QNAREACNWLGY
-957 TYLYVRMLRNPTLYG
+957 TYLYIRMLRNPTLYG

-981 ITLEERRADLSL
+981 ITLEERRADL
-993 LEPNNP
+993 
-999 TILPSL
+999 I
-1005 AAATTP
+1005 
-1011 LARSLCCKPV
+1011 
-1021 TGVAMLLNMLTPPTD
+1021 
-1036 LVLRY
+1036 
-1041 HSSLTEI
+1041 HSS
-1048 SKSKMIHSA
+1048 

-1115 SLSEEFKYVSVRQ
+1115 SLSEEFKYVTVRQ

-1182 QSAGRLMRALFEI
+1182 QSAGRLLRALFEI

-1203 LAEKALNLCKMVN
+1203 LTEKALNLCKMIN

-1258 GELIRFAK
+1258 GELIRFPK

-1281 NLGAHVQPITRTVL
+1281 NLAAHVQPITRTVL

-1308 DKVHGFVEP
+1308 DKVHGYVEP

-1344 EDHVLN
+1344 EDHTLN

-1367 VSDRWLGS
+1367 VSDKWLGS
-1375 QSVLPVSFRHLILP
+1375 QTVLPVSFRHLILP

-1416 LYQEFKHFN
+1416 LYQDFKHFN
-1425 PIQTQ
+1425 PVQTQ

-1449 SGKTICAEFAV
+1449 SGKTICAEFAI
-1460 LRNHQKGHESIMRA
+1460 LRNHQKGPDSVTRA

-1479 MEALAQER
+1479 LEAIAKER
-1487 YRDWERKFGKG
+1487 YRDWERKFGRG
-1498 LGLRVVELTGE
+1498 LGMRVVELTGE

-1515 LLEKGQVIIST
+1515 LLEKSQIIIST

-1541 HVQQVSLF
+1541 YVQQVSLF

-1570 RMRYIASQG
+1570 RMRYIASQIE
-1579 DNKIRIVALST
+1579 NKIRIVALSS

-1602 GASSH
+1602 GATSH

-1639 MAKPTYTAIV
+1639 MTKPTYTAIV
-1649 QHAKSGKPALVFVPT
+1649 QHAKNGKPAIVFVPT
-1664 RKHARLTAVDL
+1664 RKHVRLTAVDL
-1675 MTYSNADSGEKST
+1675 MTYSSADSGEKPA
-1688 FLLRSVEELEPF
+1688 FMMRSIEELEPF
-1700 LSKVKE
+1700 VGRVQDE
-1706 PMLSATLRHGVGYLH
+1706 MLRSTLRQGVGYLH
-1721 EGLTSMDQEVVS
+1721 EGLSSLDQEVVS
-1733 QLFEAGWIQVCVA
+1733 QLFEAGWIQVCVM

-1753 APLSAHLVVVMGT
+1753 VPLAAHLVVVMGT

-1834 NLNAEVVVGVIENKQ
+1834 NFNAEVVAGVIENKQ

-1880 LSDHLSELIENTLS
+1880 LSDHLSELVENTLS

-1901 VAIEDD
+1901 VAIEED

-1930 RFSSSLTSKTKM
+1930 RFSSSLTSKTRM

-1955 SQIPIRPGE
+1955 AQLPIRPGE
-1964 EELIRRLINH
+1964 EEVLRRLINH
-1974 QRFSFENPKC
+1974 QRFSFENPRYS
-1984 TDPHVK
+1984 DPHVK
-1990 ANALL
+1990 ANVLL
-1995 QAHFSRHT
+1995 QAHFSRHS
-2003 VVGNLSSDQREVL
+2003 VGGNLALDQREVL

-2102 SDLQLLDIARFCNRF
+2102 SNSELLDVVRFCNRF
-2117 PNIDMTYEVLESDD
+2117 PNIDMSYEVMD
-2131 VRAGEDVSL
+2131 GEDVRMGDDITL

-2147 LEGRSEV
+2147 LEGRTEV
-2154 GSVDAPRYPKA
+2154 GPVDAARYPKA

-2171 LVVGDIKTNQLL
+2171 LVVGDTKSNQLL

-2195 VKLEFAAPAE
+2195 VKLEFAAPSE
-2205 AGKRSYTL
+2205 TGRKSYTL

-2228 FTIDAKEAS
+2228 FNVDVKEA
-2237 SAGDDSGRE
+2237 GGPDED

>member
-1 MAHLSGG
+1 MSNLGGG

-40 TGEPE
+40 SGEPE
-45 TLYGKIDPKSFGD
+45 SLYGKIDPKSFGD
-58 RAYKGRAPELD
+58 RASKGRPPELD
-69 EKLKKSKKKK
+69 EKLQKARKKK
-79 EREPLTSEPVTNRQS
+79 EREPLVSEPTRQS
-94 KRRRLQAES
+94 KKRRLQEES
-103 ILSSGE
+103 VLTSSE
-109 EGIYQPKTKET
+109 EGVYQPKTKET

-126 MLSVIQQQLGGQP
+126 MLSLIQQQLGGQP

-146 ADEILSVLKN
+146 ADEMLAVLKN
-156 DIFKNP
+156 DNFKNP

-170 LLNPIPNQ
+170 LLNSISNQ
-178 IFDQLVSIGRLI
+178 MFDQLVSIGRLI
-190 TDFQD
+190 TDYQN
-195 GGDAAGSGAA
+195 GGDASASAA
-205 ANTDDALDD
+205 ADGVEALDD

-226 DDEDESD
+226 EEEEESD
-233 CDLVQE
+233 LDVVP
-239 DEEEEDDGLEPHG
+239 DDEEEDDDVMEASGSG
-252 AGGMQM
+252 AMQM
-258 GSGIDDDD
+258 GSGIDDDE
-266 MQEANEGMAL
+266 MQEADEGMAL

-294 DQQIDPQ
+294 EQQIDPQ
-301 QCQKLAEDVLKILA
+301 QSQKLAEEVLKILA

-336 LIKLLLRNRLKI
+336 LIKYLLRNRLKV

-357 EDQEERKKIEEEM
+357 EDQEDRKKIEEEM
-370 MGLGLDLAAIL
+370 LGLGPDHVVIL

-408 LKDESGGG
+408 LKDESGVDG
-416 DGDRDRDRR
+416 DGERKAL
-425 GFVDRDAESGW
+425 VDRDLDNGW
-436 LKGQRQLLDLESIA
+436 LMGQRQFLDLDGLA

-460 KKCELPLGSYRNHS
+460 KRCELPVGSYRNHK

-491 PGEELIKISVMPDWA
+491 PGEELVMISSIPEWA
-506 QPAFKGM
+506 QPAFSGM
-513 TQLNRVQSKVY
+513 TKLNRVQSKVY
-524 ESALFTAENILL
+524 ETALFSPENILL

-554 QIALHRN
+554 QIALNRN
-561 PDGSFN
+561 EDDGTFN
-567 NGNYKIVYVAPMKA
+567 HNNYKIVYVAPMKA

-588 NLSNRLQH
+588 NLSRRLEH
-596 YDVKVKELSGDQSLT
+596 YDGVTVKELSGDQTLT

-659 GPVLESIVARTVRQI
+659 GPVLESIIARTIRQI
-674 ENTKEHIRLVGLS
+674 ETTKEHIRLVGLS

-697 LFLRVDLEK
+697 VFLRVDLKK

-717 CPLAQQY
+717 VPLAQQY

-736 QLMNDVCYEKVL
+736 QLMNDVCYEKVISI
-748 AVAGKH
+748 AGKH

-760 HSRKETAKT
+760 HSRKETSKT

-778 ANDTLGRFLKEDS
+778 ANDTLGKFLKEDS
-791 ASREILHSHTELVK
+791 VAREILQSQTELVK

-820 HAGMA
+820 HAGLV
-825 RVDRQLVEDLFGD
+825 RTDRQLVEDLFAD
-838 GHVQVLVS
+838 GQVQVLVS

-890 AGRPQYDSYGEGII
+890 AGRPQYDMYGEGII

-926 QFVSKLA
+926 QFISKLA

-945 QNAREACNWIGY
+945 LNAKEACKWLLY
-957 TYLYVRMLRNPTLYG
+957 TYLYVRMVRNPTLYG
-972 LAPDVLTRD
+972 LAADALKTD
-981 ITLEERRADLSL
+981 YALEERRADL
-993 LEPNNP
+993 
-999 TILPSL
+999 
-1005 AAATTP
+1005 
-1011 LARSLCCKPV
+1011 V
-1021 TGVAMLLNMLTPPTD
+1021 
-1036 LVLRY
+1036 
-1041 HSSLTEI
+1041 
-1048 SKSKMIHSA
+1048 HSA
-1057 ATILDKNNL
+1057 AILLDKNNL

-1077 VTDLGRIASYYYITH
+1077 
-1092 GTISTYNEHL
+1092 
-1102 KPTMGDIELCRLF
+1102 PTMGDIELCRLF
-1115 SLSEEFKYVSVRQ
+1115 SLSEEFKYVTVRQ

-1152 SAKINVLLQAYISQL
+1152 SAKINVLLQAYISRL
-1167 KLEGLSLT
+1167 KLEGLSLS
-1175 SDMVFIT
+1175 SDMVYIT
-1182 QSAGRLMRALFEI
+1182 QSAARLMRALFEI

-1203 LAEKALNLCKMVN
+1203 LAEKALKWCKMIS

-1228 FNGIPNEILMK
+1228 FHGIPNEILMK

-1252 LSSQEI
+1252 LSSQEL
-1258 GELIRFAK
+1258 GELIRFPK

-1281 NLGAHVQPITRTVL
+1281 NLTAHVQPITRSVL

-1317 FWVIVEDNDGEY
+1317 FWIIVEDNDGEY

-1344 EDHVLN
+1344 EDHTLN

-1375 QSVLPVSFRHLILP
+1375 QTVLPVSFRHLILP

-1416 LYQEFKHFN
+1416 LYQNFKHFN
-1425 PIQTQ
+1425 PVQTQ
-1430 VFTVLYNTDDNVLV
+1430 VFTVLYNSDDNVLV

-1449 SGKTICAEFAV
+1449 SGKTICAEFAI
-1460 LRNHQKGHESIMRA
+1460 LRNHQKGPDSTIRA

-1479 MEALAQER
+1479 LEALAKEQFS
-1487 YRDWERKFGKG
+1487 DWKKKFGDH
-1498 LGLRVVELTGE
+1498 LGMRVVELTGE
-1509 TATDLK
+1509 TASDLK
-1515 LLEKGQVIIST
+1515 LLEKGQLIIST

-1549 IIDELHLIGGQG
+1549 IVDELHLIGGQG

-1570 RMRYIASQG
+1570 RMRYISSQVE
-1579 DNKIRIVALST
+1579 NKIRIVALST

-1602 GASSH
+1602 GATSH

-1639 MAKPTYTAIV
+1639 MTKPTYTAIV
-1649 QHAKSGKPALVFVPT
+1649 QHARKGKPAIVYVPT
-1664 RKHARLTAVDL
+1664 RKHARSTAVDL
-1675 MTYSNADSGEKST
+1675 MTYSSLDSEDT
-1688 FLLRSVEELEPF
+1688 PIFLLRSAEELEPF
-1700 LSKVKE
+1700 VDRINE
-1706 PMLSATLRHGVGYLH
+1706 PMLQETLKYGVGYLH
-1721 EGLTSMDQEVVS
+1721 EGLSATDQDIVKT
-1733 QLFEAGWIQVCVA
+1733 LFETGWIQVCVMNGT
-1746 SSSMCWG
+1746 MCWG
-1753 APLSAHLVVVMGT
+1753 LPLSAHLVVVMGT

-1795 LDNSG
+1795 VDNSG

-1811 EYYKK
+1811 DYYKK

-1822 PVESHLHHFLHD
+1822 PVESHLQHYLHD
-1834 NLNAEVVVGVIENKQ
+1834 NLNAEVVVGVVQNKQ

-1880 LSDHLSELIENTLS
+1880 LSDHLSELVENTIS

-1901 VAIEDD
+1901 VTVEDEFL
-1907 MDLSPLNLGMIASYY
+1907 LSPLNLGMIASYY

-1930 RFSSSLTSKTKM
+1930 RFSSSVTSKTKL
-1942 KGLLEILASASEY
+1942 KGLLEILAAASEFG
-1955 SQIPIRPGE
+1955 QLPIRPGE

-1974 QRFSFENPKC
+1974 LRFSFENPKY
-1984 TDPHVK
+1984 TDPHIK

-1995 QAHFSRHT
+1995 QAHFSRQ
-2003 VVGNLSSDQREVL
+2003 VLGGNLASDQQEVL
-2016 LSSSR
+2016 LSATR

-2038 ALLAME
+2038 ALLTME

-2075 ENPGKSI
+2075 ENPGKSV

-2102 SDLQLLDIARFCNRF
+2102 SDLQLLDIARFCNWF
-2117 PNIDMTYEVLESDD
+2117 PNIDLTYDVLDSDNVSAGDD
-2131 VRAGEDVSL
+2131 VSV

-2147 LEGRSEV
+2147 LEGRTEV
-2154 GSVDAPRYPKA
+2154 GPVFAPRYPKA

-2171 LVVGDIKTNQLL
+2171 LVVGDTKSNQLL
-2183 AIKRVSLQRKSK
+2183 AIKRVTLQRKSR
-2195 VKLEFAAPAE
+2195 VKLDFAAPSK
-2205 AGKRSYTL
+2205 AGTRNYTL

-2228 FTIDAKEAS
+2228 FTLDIKGAMAE
-2237 SAGDDSGRE
+2237 DDSGRE

>member
-1 MAHLSGG
+1 MAHLGGG

-45 TLYGKIDPKSFGD
+45 SLWGKIDPKSFGD
-58 RAYKGRAPELD
+58 RAYRGRPPELD
-69 EKLKKSKKKK
+69 EKLKISKRKKK
-79 EREPLTSEPVTNRQS
+79 ELDPLAELPPSRQSS
-94 KRRRLQAES
+94 KRRRLQEES
-103 ILSSGE
+103 VLTSTE
-109 EGIYQPKTKET
+109 EGVYMPKTKET

-139 LNIVSGA
+139 LSIVSGA
-146 ADEILSVLKN
+146 ADEILAVLKN
-156 DIFKNP
+156 DSFKNP
-162 EKKKEIEK
+162 DKKKEIEK
-170 LLNPIPNQ
+170 LLNPIPNNV
-178 IFDQLVSIGRLI
+178 FDQLVSIGRLI
-190 TDFQD
+190 TDYQD
-195 GGDAAGSGAA
+195 GSDAAGPAL
-205 ANTDDALDD
+205 ANGDDALDD

-226 DDEDESD
+226 EEEEESD
-233 CDLVQE
+233 LDMVQE
-239 DEEEEDDGLEPHG
+239 DEEDEDDVVEPNGSG
-252 AGGMQM
+252 AMQM
-258 GSGIDDDD
+258 GGGIDDDE
-266 MQEANEGMAL
+266 MQEKDGGMNL

-294 DQQIDPQ
+294 EQQIDPQ
-301 QCQKLAEDVLKILA
+301 QCQKLAEEVLKILA

-322 ETKLLVHLQFDKFS
+322 ETKLLVHLQFEKFS
-336 LIKLLLRNRLKI
+336 LVKFLLRNRLKV
-348 VWCTRLARA
+348 VWCTRLARS

-370 MGLGLDLAAIL
+370 MHLGPDLAAIL

-408 LKDESGGG
+408 LKDESGG
-416 DGDRDRDRR
+416 
-425 GFVDRDAESGW
+425 DAERGRREPVERDMDSGW
-436 LKGQRQLLDLESIA
+436 LTGQSHVLDLDSIA
-450 FHQGGLLMAN
+450 FQQGSLLMAN
-460 KKCELPLGSYRNHS
+460 NKCVLPDGSYRHLS

-479 VHVPAL
+479 IHVPAL
-485 KPKPLA
+485 KPKPFDS
-491 PGEELIKISVMPDWA
+491 EEKFVKIASMPDWA

-524 ESALFTAENILL
+524 ETALFKADNVLL

-542 GKTNVAMLTILQ
+542 GKTNVAVLTILQ
-554 QIALHRN
+554 QIALHTN
-561 PDGSFN
+561 PDGSYN
-567 NGNYKIVYVAPMKA
+567 HNEYKIVYVAPMKA

-588 NLSNRLQH
+588 NLSNRLQD
-596 YDVKVKELSGDQSLT
+596 YGVKVRELSGDQTLT

-674 ENTKEHIRLVGLS
+674 ETTKEHIRLVGLS

-697 LFLRVDLEK
+697 LFLRVDMKK

-717 CPLAQQY
+717 VPLSQQY

-736 QLMNDVCYEKVL
+736 QLMNDLCYEKVM

-760 HSRKETAKT
+760 HSRKETSKT
-769 ARAIRDTAL
+769 ARAIRDAAL
-778 ANDTLGRFLKEDS
+778 ANDTLGKFLKEDS
-791 ASREILHSHTELVK
+791 ASREILHTHTDLVK

-820 HAGMA
+820 HAGMT
-825 RVDRQLVEDLFGD
+825 RVDRQLVEDLFAD
-838 GHVQVLVS
+838 GHIQVLVS

-857 AHTVIIKGTQI
+857 AHSVIIKGTQI

-904 LTGHSELQYYLSLMN
+904 ITGHSELQYYLSLMN

-926 QFVSKLA
+926 QFVSKMA

-945 QNAREACNWIGY
+945 QNAREACNWLGY

-972 LAPDVLTRD
+972 IAPDALSRD
-981 ITLEERRADLSL
+981 ITLEERRADL
-993 LEPNNP
+993 
-999 TILPSL
+999 
-1005 AAATTP
+1005 
-1011 LARSLCCKPV
+1011 
-1021 TGVAMLLNMLTPPTD
+1021 
-1036 LVLRY
+1036 
-1041 HSSLTEI
+1041 
-1048 SKSKMIHSA
+1048 IHSA

-1102 KPTMGDIELCRLF
+1102 KPMMGDIELCRLF
-1115 SLSEEFKYVSVRQ
+1115 SLSEEFKYVTVRQ
-1128 DEKMELAKLLD
+1128 DEKMELAKLLE

-1203 LAEKALNLCKMVN
+1203 LAEKALNLCKMVS
-1216 KRMWSVQTPLRQ
+1216 KRMWNVQTPLRQ
-1228 FNGIPNEILMK
+1228 FHGISNDILMK

-1246 WERYYD
+1246 WDRYYD
-1252 LSSQEI
+1252 LSSQEL
-1258 GELIRFAK
+1258 GELIRAPK

-1281 NLGAHVQPITRTVL
+1281 NLAAHVQPITRTVL

-1308 DKVHGFVEP
+1308 DKVHGYVES
-1317 FWVIVEDNDGEY
+1317 FWVLVEDNDGEN
-1329 ILHHEYFMLKKQYID
+1329 ILHHEYFLLKKQYID
-1344 EDHVLN
+1344 EDHTLN
-1350 FTVPI
+1350 FTVQI

-1375 QSVLPVSFRHLILP
+1375 QTILPVSFRHLILP
-1389 EKYPPP
+1389 EKFPPP

-1416 LYQEFKHFN
+1416 LHKDFKHFN
-1425 PIQTQ
+1425 PVQTQ

-1449 SGKTICAEFAV
+1449 SGKTICAEFAI
-1460 LRNHQKGHESIMRA
+1460 LRNHQKGQDNMLRA

-1479 MEALAQER
+1479 IEALAKER
-1487 YRDWERKFGKG
+1487 YRDWEKKFGKG
-1498 LGLRVVELTGE
+1498 LGIRVVELTGE

-1515 LLEKGQVIIST
+1515 LLEKGQIIIST

-1561 GPILEVIVS
+1561 GPVLEVIVS
-1570 RMRYIASQG
+1570 RMRYIASQIE
-1579 DNKIRIVALST
+1579 NKIRIVALST
-1590 SLANAKDLGEWI
+1590 SLANAKDIGDWI
-1602 GASSH
+1602 GATSH

-1639 MAKPTYTAIV
+1639 MTKPTYTAIV
-1649 QHAKSGKPALVFVPT
+1649 QHAKNGKPALVFVPT
-1664 RKHARLTAVDL
+1664 RKHVRLTAVDI
-1675 MTYSNADSGEKST
+1675 MTYSSADNGEKLP
-1688 FLLRSVEELEPF
+1688 FLLRSLEDIEPF
-1700 LSKVKE
+1700 VDKIHDE
-1706 PMLSATLRHGVGYLH
+1706 MLKAILRHGVGYLH
-1721 EGLTSMDQEVVS
+1721 EGLSSLDQEVVT
-1733 QLFEAGWIQVCVA
+1733 QLFEAGWIQVCVV

-1753 APLSAHLVVVMGT
+1753 VPLLAHLVVVMGT

-1783 LLQMMGHASRPL
+1783 LMQMMGHASRPL

-1822 PVESHLHHFLHD
+1822 PVESHLHHYLHD
-1834 NLNAEVVVGVIENKQ
+1834 NINAEIVAGIIENKQ
-1849 DAVDYLTW
+1849 DAVDYITW

-1901 VAIEDD
+1901 IGIEDD
-1907 MDLSPLNLGMIASYY
+1907 MDLSPSNLGMIASYY

-1930 RFSSSLTSKTKM
+1930 RFSSSLTGKTKM

-1955 SQIPIRPGE
+1955 ALLPIRPGE

-1995 QAHFSRHT
+1995 QAHFSRQS
-2003 VVGNLSSDQREVL
+2003 VGGNLAIDQREVVI
-2016 LSSSR
+2016 SASR

-2044 VSQMVTQGMWERD
+2044 VSQMVTQGLWERD

-2065 FTKELAKKCQ
+2065 FTKELAKRCQ
-2075 ENPGKSI
+2075 ENPGKNI

-2087 LVEMEDDER
+2087 LAEMEDEER

-2102 SDLQLLDIARFCNRF
+2102 TDVQLSDIARFCNRF
-2117 PNIDMTYEVLESDD
+2117 PNIDLAYEVLDGEN
-2131 VRAGEDVSL
+2131 VAAGENITL
-2140 QVTLERD
+2140 QVALERD
-2147 LEGRSEV
+2147 LDGRTEV
-2154 GSVDAPRYPKA
+2154 GPVDAPRYPKA

-2171 LVVGDIKTNQLL
+2171 LVVGDTKSNQLL

-2195 VKLEFAAPAE
+2195 VKLDFTAPPDT
-2205 AGKRSYTL
+2205 GKKSYTL

-2228 FTIDAKEAS
+2228 FSVDVKDADE
-2237 SAGDDSGRE
+2237 DSGRE

>member
-1 MAHLSGG
+1 MAHLGGG

-45 TLYGKIDPKSFGD
+45 SLWGKIDPKNFGD
-58 RAYKGRAPELD
+58 RVYRGKPPELE

-79 EREPLTSEPVTNRQS
+79 EREPLTSEPAQKRES
-94 KRRRLQAES
+94 KRRRVQEES
-103 ILSSGE
+103 VLSLVE
-109 EGIYQPKTKET
+109 EGVYQPKTKET
-120 RAAYEA
+120 SAAYEA
-126 MLSVIQQQLGGQP
+126 LLSVIQQQFGGQP
-139 LNIVSGA
+139 QDILTGA
-146 ADEILSVLKN
+146 ADEVLSVMKN
-156 DIFKNP
+156 DKFKNP
-162 EKKKEIEK
+162 DKKKEIEK
-170 LLNPIPNQ
+170 LLNPISNQ
-178 IFDQLVSIGRLI
+178 LFDQLVSIGRLI
-190 TDFQD
+190 TDYQD
-195 GGDAAGSGAA
+195 GGDAAGPTNAA
-205 ANTDDALDD
+205 TDEGLDD
-214 DVGVAVEFEENE
+214 DIGVAVEFEE
-226 DDEDESD
+226 
-233 CDLVQE
+233 
-239 DEEEEDDGLEPHG
+239 DEEEEDSDYDQVQEESDEEDDGPEANG
-252 AGGMQM
+252 SEAMQM
-258 GSGIDDDD
+258 GGIDDDD
-266 MQEANEGMAL
+266 AEEANEGLML

-294 DQQIDPQ
+294 ENIDPQ
-301 QCQKLAEDVLKILA
+301 HSQKLAEDVLKILA
-315 EGDDREV
+315 EGDDRDV
-322 ETKLLVHLQFDKFS
+322 ENRLVMKLDYDKFD

-357 EDQEERKKIEEEM
+357 EDQEQRKKIEEEM
-370 MGLGLDLAAIL
+370 TGMGPGLAAIL

-399 KSIREEARR
+399 KSIREEAKR
-408 LKDESGGG
+408 LKDETG
-416 DGDRDRDRR
+416 GDRDRDRR
-425 GFVDRDAESGW
+425 AVGRETEDGW
-436 LKGQRQLLDLESIA
+436 QKGQRQLLDLNSIS

-460 KKCELPLGSYRNHS
+460 KKCELPQGSFRTNR

-479 VHVPAL
+479 VHVPRL
-485 KPKPLA
+485 KVQPLA
-491 PGEELIKISVMPDWA
+491 DGEELIRISVMPDWA
-506 QPAFKGM
+506 QPAFEGM
-513 TQLNRVQSKVY
+513 NQLNRVQSRVY
-524 ESALFTAENILL
+524 ETALFSPENILL

-561 PDGSFN
+561 PDGTFN
-567 NGNYKIVYVAPMKA
+567 HSEYKIVYVAPMKA

-588 NLSNRLQH
+588 NLSQRLKH
-596 YDVKVKELSGDQSLT
+596 YGVNVKELSGDQSLS
-611 RQQIEET
+611 RQQIDET

-626 KWDIITRKSGD
+626 KWDIVTRKSGD

-674 ENTKEHIRLVGLS
+674 ETTKEHIRLVGLS

-692 YEDVA
+692 YKDVA
-697 LFLRVDLEK
+697 LFLRVDWQK
-706 GLFHFDNSYRP
+706 GMFHFDNSYRP
-717 CPLAQQY
+717 CPLDQQY

-736 QLMNDVCYEKVL
+736 QLMNDLCYEKVM

-778 ANDTLGRFLKEDS
+778 ANDTLGRFLKEES
-791 ASREILHSHTELVK
+791 ASREILHSHTDIVK
-805 SNDLKDLLPY
+805 NNDLKDLLPY

-825 RVDRQLVEDLFGD
+825 RVDRDLVEELFAD
-838 GHVQVLVS
+838 GHIQVLVC

-890 AGRPQYDSYGEGII
+890 AGRPQYDTYGEGII
-904 LTGHSELQYYLSLMN
+904 ITGHGELTYYLSLMN

-945 QNAREACNWIGY
+945 QNAKEACDWLGY
-957 TYLYVRMLRNPTLYG
+957 TYLYIRMLRNPTLYG
-972 LAPDVLTRD
+972 IAADVLEKD
-981 ITLEERRADLSL
+981 KYLEERRADL
-993 LEPNNP
+993 
-999 TILPSL
+999 
-1005 AAATTP
+1005 
-1011 LARSLCCKPV
+1011 
-1021 TGVAMLLNMLTPPTD
+1021 
-1036 LVLRY
+1036 
-1041 HSSLTEI
+1041 
-1048 SKSKMIHSA
+1048 IHSA

-1077 VTDLGRIASYYYITH
+1077 VTDLGRIASYFYISH

-1152 SAKINVLLQAYISQL
+1152 SAKINVLLQAYISRL

-1216 KRMWSVQTPLRQ
+1216 RRMWSVQTPLRQ
-1228 FNGIPNEILMK
+1228 FTGIPNEILMK
-1239 LEKKDLA
+1239 LEKKDLD

-1252 LSSQEI
+1252 LSAQQI
-1258 GELIRFAK
+1258 GELIRVPK
-1266 MGRTLHKFIHQFPKL
+1266 MGRTLHKYIHQFPKL
-1281 NLGAHVQPITRTVL
+1281 NLAARVQPITRTVL
-1295 RVELTITPDFQWE
+1295 RVELTITPDFQWD
-1308 DKVHGFVEP
+1308 DKVHGYVEP
-1317 FWVIVEDNDGEY
+1317 FWVIVVDNDGEY
-1329 ILHHEYFMLKKQYID
+1329 ILHHEYFILKKQYVD
-1344 EDHVLN
+1344 EDHTLN

-1355 YEPLPPQYFIRV
+1355 YEPMPPQYFIRV

-1375 QSVLPVSFRHLILP
+1375 QTVLPVSFRHLILP

-1404 PVTALRNPSYEA
+1404 PVTALRNPLYES
-1416 LYQEFKHFN
+1416 LYKEFKHFN

-1449 SGKTICAEFAV
+1449 SGKTICAEFA
-1460 LRNHQKGHESIMRA
+1460 LMRNHQKGPGSIIRA

-1479 MEALAQER
+1479 IEALAKER
-1487 YRDWERKFGKG
+1487 YRDWEKKFGKG
-1498 LGLRVVELTGE
+1498 LGMRVVELTGE
-1509 TATDLK
+1509 TTTDLK

-1549 IIDELHLIGGQG
+1549 IIDELHLIGGQV
-1561 GPILEVIVS
+1561 GPVLEVIVS
-1570 RMRYIASQG
+1570 RMRYISSQAE
-1579 DNKIRIVALST
+1579 NKIRIVALST

-1602 GASSH
+1602 GATSH

-1617 PVPLEIHIQGV
+1617 PVPLEIHIHGV

-1639 MAKPTYTAIV
+1639 MTKPTYTAIV
-1649 QHAKSGKPALVFVPT
+1649 QHAKNGKPALVFVPT

-1675 MTYSNADSGEKST
+1675 VTYSGVDGEGKPP
-1688 FLLRSVEELEPF
+1688 FLRSEKELEPF
-1700 LSKVKE
+1700 VSKIKE
-1706 PMLSATLRHGVGYLH
+1706 PTLNATLRSGVGYLH
-1721 EGLTSMDQEVVS
+1721 EGLSSLEQEVVS
-1733 QLFEAGWIQVCVA
+1733 QLFEAGWIRVCIVC
-1746 SSSMCWG
+1746 SSMCWG
-1753 APLSAHLVVVMGT
+1753 MHLTAHLVVVMGT

-1773 NAHTDYPVTD
+1773 NAHTDYTITD

-1795 LDNSG
+1795 QDNAG

-1816 FLYEAF
+1816 FVYEAL
-1822 PVESHLHHFLHD
+1822 PVESHLQHFLHD
-1834 NLNAEVVVGVIENKQ
+1834 NLNAEVVVGTIENKQ

-1880 LSDHLSELIENTLS
+1880 LSDHLSELVENTIT

-1901 VAIEDD
+1901 VAIEED
-1907 MDLSPLNLGMIASYY
+1907 MYLSPLNLGMIASYY

-1942 KGLLEILASASEY
+1942 KGLLEILSSASEY
-1955 SQIPIRPGE
+1955 AQLPIRPGE
-1964 EELIRRLINH
+1964 EESIRKLIHH
-1974 QRFSFENPKC
+1974 QRFAVENPKC
-1984 TDPHVK
+1984 TDPHEK
-1990 ANALL
+1990 ANVLL

-2003 VVGNLSSDQREVL
+2003 VVGNLATDQREVL
-2016 LSSSR
+2016 FSANR

-2031 SNGWLSL
+2031 SNGWLTL

-2065 FTKELAKKCQ
+2065 FNKELAKKCK

-2102 SDLQLLDIARFCNRF
+2102 SDSQLLDIARFCNRF
-2117 PNIDMTYEVLESDD
+2117 PNIDMVYEVLDGDD
-2131 VRAGEDVSL
+2131 VRPGENVTL
-2140 QVTLERD
+2140 LVTLERD
-2147 LEGRSEV
+2147 LEGRTDV
-2154 GSVDAPRYPKA
+2154 GPVDALRYPKA

-2171 LVVGDIKTNQLL
+2171 LVVGDTKSNQLL
-2183 AIKRVSLQRKSK
+2183 AIKRVSLQRRSK
-2195 VKLEFAAPAE
+2195 VKLDFTASME
-2205 AGKRSYTL
+2205 AGKKSYTL
-2213 YFMCDSYLGCDQEYS
+2213 YFMCDSYLGCDQEYT
-2228 FTIDAKEAS
+2228 FAIDVKEGAE
-2237 SAGDDSGRE
+2237 GNDDGRE

>member
-1 MAHLSGG
+1 MAHLGGG

-45 TLYGKIDPKSFGD
+45 TLYGKIDPKTFGD
-58 RAYKGRAPELD
+58 RAYRGRPPELD

-79 EREPLTSEPVTNRQS
+79 EREPLGSEPVPSRQS
-94 KRRRLQAES
+94 KKRRIQEES
-103 ILSSGE
+103 VLTSVE
-109 EGIYQPKTKET
+109 EGVYQPKTKET

-146 ADEILSVLKN
+146 ADEILAVLKN
-156 DIFKNP
+156 DAFKNP
-162 EKKKEIEK
+162 DKKKEIEK
-170 LLNPIPNQ
+170 LLNPIPNHV
-178 IFDQLVSIGRLI
+178 FDQLVSIGRLI
-190 TDFQD
+190 TDFQE
-195 GGDAAGSGAA
+195 GGDVGGSGGGTAE
-205 ANTDDALDD
+205 DGLDD

-226 DDEDESD
+226 EEDEESD
-233 CDLVQE
+233 FDMVQE
-239 DEEEEDDGLEPHG
+239 DEEDDDDVAEANWSG
-252 AGGMQM
+252 AMQM
-258 GSGIDDDD
+258 GGGIDDDD
-266 MQEANEGMAL
+266 GQEANEGMTL

-294 DQQIDPQ
+294 EQQIDPQ
-301 QCQKLAEDVLKILA
+301 QCQKLAEEVLKILA
-315 EGDDREV
+315 EGDDRDV
-322 ETKLLVHLQFDKFS
+322 ENKLLLHLQFEKFS
-336 LIKLLLRNRLKI
+336 LIKFLLRNRWKV

-370 MGLGLDLAAIL
+370 MGLGPNLVAIL

-408 LKDESGGG
+408 LKDESGG
-416 DGDRDRDRR
+416 DVDRERR
-425 GFVDRDAESGW
+425 GLVDRDGDGGW
-436 LKGQRQLLDLESIA
+436 LKGQRQLLDLDSIA

-491 PGEELIKISVMPDWA
+491 DDEKIVKISTMPEWA
-506 QPAFKGM
+506 QPAFSGM

-524 ESALFTAENILL
+524 DTALFSAENILL

-554 QIALHRN
+554 QIALNRN
-561 PDGSFN
+561 QDGTINKSNF
-567 NGNYKIVYVAPMKA
+567 KIVYVAPMKA

-588 NLSNRLQH
+588 NLSSRLQH
-596 YDVKVKELSGDQSLT
+596 CGIEVKELSGDQTLT

-674 ENTKEHIRLVGLS
+674 ETTKDHIRLVGLS

-697 LFLRVDLEK
+697 LFLRVDLDK
-706 GLFHFDNSYRP
+706 GLFYFDNSYRP

-724 IGITVK
+724 IGISVK

-736 QLMNDVCYEKVL
+736 QLMNDICYEKVM

-754 QVLIFV
+754 QILIFV

-778 ANDTLGRFLKEDS
+778 ANDTLGRFLTENS
-791 ASREILHSHTELVK
+791 ASREILQSHTDLMK
-805 SNDLKDLLPY
+805 NNDLKDLLPY

-820 HAGMA
+820 HAGLA
-825 RVDRQLVEDLFGD
+825 RGDRELVEALFAD
-838 GHVQVLVS
+838 KHVQVLVS

-857 AHTVIIKGTQI
+857 AHNVIIKGTQI

-890 AGRPQYDSYGEGII
+890 AGRPQYDTYGEGII
-904 LTGHSELQYYLSLMN
+904 ITGNTELQYYLSLMN

-926 QFVSKLA
+926 QFISKLA

-972 LAPDVLTRD
+972 LPADVLTRD
-981 ITLEERRADLSL
+981 VLLEERRADL
-993 LEPNNP
+993 
-999 TILPSL
+999 
-1005 AAATTP
+1005 
-1011 LARSLCCKPV
+1011 
-1021 TGVAMLLNMLTPPTD
+1021 
-1036 LVLRY
+1036 
-1041 HSSLTEI
+1041 
-1048 SKSKMIHSA
+1048 IHSA

-1092 GTISTYNEHL
+1092 GTIATYNEHL

-1115 SLSEEFKYVSVRQ
+1115 SLSEEFKYVTVRQ

-1203 LAEKALNLCKMVN
+1203 LAEKALNLCKMVS

-1228 FNGIPNEILMK
+1228 FTGISHQILNRI
-1239 LEKKDLA
+1239 EKKDLA

-1252 LSSQEI
+1252 LSAQEI
-1258 GELIRFAK
+1258 GELLRIPK
-1266 MGRTLHKFIHQFPKL
+1266 MGKTLHKYIHQFPKL
-1281 NLGAHVQPITRTVL
+1281 ELAAHVQPITRTVL
-1295 RVELTITPDFQWE
+1295 KVELTITPDFQWD
-1308 DKVHGFVEP
+1308 DKIHGFVEP

-1329 ILHHEYFMLKKQYID
+1329 ILHHEYFLMKKQFID
-1344 EDHVLN
+1344 DDHTLN

-1404 PVTALRNPSYEA
+1404 PVTALRNPLYEA
-1416 LYQEFKHFN
+1416 LYNEFKHFN
-1425 PIQTQ
+1425 PVQTQ

-1449 SGKTICAEFAV
+1449 SGKTICAEFAI
-1460 LRNHQKGHESIMRA
+1460 LRNHQKGPDSIMRA

-1479 MEALAQER
+1479 IEALAKER
-1487 YRDWERKFGKG
+1487 YRDWKRKFGKG
-1498 LGLRVVELTGE
+1498 LGVRVVELTGE

-1515 LLEKGQVIIST
+1515 LLEKGQLIIST

-1549 IIDELHLIGGQG
+1549 VIDELHLIGGQG
-1561 GPILEVIVS
+1561 GPVLEVIVS
-1570 RMRYIASQG
+1570 RMRYIASQVE
-1579 DNKIRIVALST
+1579 NKIRIVALST

-1602 GASSH
+1602 GATSH

-1649 QHAKSGKPALVFVPT
+1649 QHGRNGKPAIVFVPT
-1664 RKHARLTAVDL
+1664 RKHAQLTAVDL
-1675 MTYSNADSGEKST
+1675 MTYSSADSGEKPI
-1688 FLLRSVEELEPF
+1688 FLLREPEELAPF
-1700 LSKVKE
+1700 VDKIKDS
-1706 PMLSATLRHGVGYLH
+1706 MLKATLQYGVGYLH
-1721 EGLTSMDQEVVS
+1721 EGLSGMDQEVVTH
-1733 QLFEAGWIQVCVA
+1733 LFEAGWIQVCVM
-1746 SSSMCWG
+1746 SSSLCWG
-1753 APLSAHLVVVMGT
+1753 LPLTAHLVVVMGT

-1795 LDNSG
+1795 VDNSG

-1822 PVESHLHHFLHD
+1822 PVESHLQHYLHD
-1834 NLNAEVVVGVIENKQ
+1834 NLNAEIVVGVIENKQ

-1880 LSDHLSELIENTLS
+1880 LSDHLSELVENTLS

-1901 VAIEDD
+1901 VAIEDG

-1922 YISYTTIE
+1922 YINYTTIE
-1930 RFSSSLTSKTKM
+1930 KFSSSLTSKTKM
-1942 KGLLEILASASEY
+1942 KGLLEILAHASEY
-1955 SQIPIRPGE
+1955 AQLPIRPGE

-1974 QRFSFENPKC
+1974 QRFSVENPRLI
-1984 TDPHVK
+1984 DSHLK

-1995 QAHFSRHT
+1995 QAHFSRH
-2003 VVGNLSSDQREVL
+2003 VVGGNLASDQREVL
-2016 LSSSR
+2016 LSASR

-2102 SDLQLLDIARFCNRF
+2102 SDSQLLDIARFCNRF
-2117 PNIDMTYEVLESDD
+2117 PNIDLAYDVLESDD
-2131 VRAGEDVSL
+2131 IRAGEDITM

-2147 LEGRSEV
+2147 LEGRTEV
-2154 GSVDAPRYPKA
+2154 GPVDAPRYPKA

-2171 LVVGDIKTNQLL
+2171 LVVGDTKTNQLL
-2183 AIKRVSLQRKSK
+2183 AIKRVSLQRKSR
-2195 VKLEFAAPAE
+2195 VKLEFTAPPE
-2205 AGKRSYTL
+2205 AGKKTYTIC
-2213 YFMCDSYLGCDQEYS
+2213 FMCDSYLGCDQEYS
-2228 FTIDAKEAS
+2228 FTVDIKEA
-2237 SAGDDSGRE
+2237 AAPDE

>member
-1 MAHLSGG
+1 MAHLGGG

-45 TLYGKIDPKSFGD
+45 SLYGKIDPKTFGD
-58 RAYKGRAPELD
+58 RAYRGRPPELD

-79 EREPLTSEPVTNRQS
+79 EREPLASEPTPSRQS
-94 KRRRLQAES
+94 KRRRILEES
-103 ILSSGE
+103 VLTSTD
-109 EGIYQPKTKET
+109 EGVYQPKTKET

-146 ADEILSVLKN
+146 ADEILAVLKN
-156 DIFKNP
+156 DTVKNP
-162 EKKKEIEK
+162 DKKKDIEK
-170 LLNPIPNQ
+170 LLNPIPNH

-195 GGDAAGSGAA
+195 GGDAAGSAA
-205 ANTDDALDD
+205 ANGDDALDD
-214 DVGVAVEFEENE
+214 DMGVAVEFEENE
-226 DDEDESD
+226 EEEEESD
-233 CDLVQE
+233 LDMVQE
-239 DEEEEDDGLEPHG
+239 DEEDDDDVLEADAP
-252 AGGMQM
+252 AGMQM
-258 GSGIDDDD
+258 GGGIDEDD

-294 DQQIDPQ
+294 EQQIDPQ
-301 QCQKLAEDVLKILA
+301 QSQKLAEEVLKILA

-322 ETKLLVHLQFDKFS
+322 ENKLLYHLQFDKFS
-336 LIKLLLRNRLKI
+336 LIKYLCRNRLKI
-348 VWCTRLARA
+348 VWCTRLARS
-357 EDQEERKKIEEEM
+357 EDQEQRKEIEENM
-370 MGLGLDLAAIL
+370 MKLGPDLAAIL

-408 LKDESGGG
+408 LKDESVG
-416 DGDRDRDRR
+416 DGDRERR
-425 GFVDRDAESGW
+425 GLVDRDADNGW
-436 LKGQRQLLDLESIA
+436 LKGQRQLLDLDELS
-450 FHQGGLLMAN
+450 FHQGGLFMAK
-460 KKCELPLGSYRNHS
+460 KKCELPLGSYRNHK

-485 KPKPLA
+485 KAKPLA
-491 PGEELIKISVMPDWA
+491 PGEELVKISSMPDWA

-513 TQLNRVQSKVY
+513 TQLNRVQSRVY
-524 ESALFTAENILL
+524 ETALFAADNILL

-554 QIALHRN
+554 QIALNRN
-561 PDGSFN
+561 EDGSFN
-567 NGNYKIVYVAPMKA
+567 HSNYKIVYVAPMKA

-674 ENTKEHIRLVGLS
+674 ETTKEHIRLVGLS

-697 LFLRVDLEK
+697 LFLRVDFDK
-706 GLFHFDNSYRP
+706 GLFHFDNGYRP

-724 IGITVK
+724 VGITVK

-736 QLMNDVCYEKVL
+736 QLMNDVCYEKVI

-778 ANDTLGRFLKEDS
+778 ANDTLGKFLKEDS

-825 RVDRQLVEDLFGD
+825 RADRQLVEDLFAD

-868 YNPEKGAW
+868 YDPEKGAW

-904 LTGHSELQYYLSLMN
+904 ITGHSELQYYLSLMN

-926 QFVSKLA
+926 QFISKLA

-945 QNAREACNWIGY
+945 QNAREACHWLSY
-957 TYLYVRMLRNPTLYG
+957 TYLYVRMIRNPVLYG
-972 LAPDVLTRD
+972 LEPDALTRD
-981 ITLEERRADLSL
+981 RLLEERRADL
-993 LEPNNP
+993 
-999 TILPSL
+999 
-1005 AAATTP
+1005 
-1011 LARSLCCKPV
+1011 
-1021 TGVAMLLNMLTPPTD
+1021 
-1036 LVLRY
+1036 
-1041 HSSLTEI
+1041 
-1048 SKSKMIHSA
+1048 IHSA
-1057 ATILDKNNL
+1057 AIVLDKNNL

-1077 VTDLGRIASYYYITH
+1077 VTDLGRIASFYYITH

-1115 SLSEEFKYVSVRQ
+1115 SLSEEFKYVTVRQ

-1195 VLKRGWAQ
+1195 VVKRGWAQ

-1252 LSSQEI
+1252 LSSQEL
-1258 GELIRFAK
+1258 GELIRFPK

-1281 NLGAHVQPITRTVL
+1281 NLAAHVQPITRTVL

-1317 FWVIVEDNDGEY
+1317 FWIVVEDNDGEY
-1329 ILHHEYFMLKKQYID
+1329 ILHHEYFMLKKQYVD
-1344 EDHVLN
+1344 EDHALS
-1350 FTVPI
+1350 FTVAI

-1367 VSDRWLGS
+1367 VSDKWLGS

-1416 LYQEFKHFN
+1416 LYHEFKHFN
-1425 PIQTQ
+1425 PVQTQ

-1449 SGKTICAEFAV
+1449 SGKTICAEFAI
-1460 LRNHQKGHESIMRA
+1460 LRNHQKGPESIMRA

-1479 MEALAQER
+1479 IEALATER
-1487 YRDWERKFGKG
+1487 YNDWKRKFGEG
-1498 LGLRVVELTGE
+1498 LGMRVVELTGE

-1541 HVQQVSLF
+1541 HIQQVSLF

-1570 RMRYIASQG
+1570 RMRYIATQG

-1602 GASSH
+1602 GATSH

-1617 PVPLEIHIQGV
+1617 PVPLEIHIQGI
-1628 DIANFEARMQA
+1628 DIANFDARMQA
-1639 MAKPTYTAIV
+1639 MTKPTYTAIV
-1649 QHAKSGKPALVFVPT
+1649 QHAKTGKPALVFVPT

-1675 MTYSNADSGEKST
+1675 MTYSSVDSDKKPI
-1688 FLLRSVEELEPF
+1688 FLLRSAELLEPF
-1700 LSKVKE
+1700 VVRIKE
-1706 PMLSATLRHGVGYLH
+1706 PMLRETLQYGVGYLH
-1721 EGLTSMDQEVVS
+1721 ESLTTTDQDIVKT
-1733 QLFEAGWIQVCVA
+1733 LFETGWIQVCVM

-1753 APLSAHLVVVMGT
+1753 VPLSAHLVVVMGT

-1795 LDNSG
+1795 VDNSG

-1816 FLYEAF
+1816 FLYEAL

-1834 NLNAEVVVGVIENKQ
+1834 NLNAEIVVGVIQNKQ

-1880 LSDHLSELIENTLS
+1880 LSDHLSELVENTLS

-1901 VAIEDD
+1901 VTIEEDIE
-1907 MDLSPLNLGMIASYY
+1907 LSSLNLGMIASYY

-1955 SQIPIRPGE
+1955 AEIPMRPGE
-1964 EELIRRLINH
+1964 EELIRKLIHH
-1974 QRFSFENPKC
+1974 QRFSFENPKY

-1995 QAHFSRHT
+1995 QAHFSRQS
-2003 VVGNLSSDQREVL
+2003 VGGNLASDQREVL
-2016 LSSSR
+2016 LSATR
-2021 LLQAMVDVIS
+2021 LLQALVDVIS

-2044 VSQMVTQGMWERD
+2044 VSQMVTQGIWERD

-2065 FTKELAKKCQ
+2065 FTKDLAKKCQ
-2075 ENPGKSI
+2075 ENPGKKI

-2102 SDLQLLDIARFCNRF
+2102 SDAQLIDIARFCNRF
-2117 PNIDMTYEVLESDD
+2117 PNIDLEYEVLDNEN
-2131 VRAGEDVSL
+2131 VMAGEDVTL
-2140 QVTLERD
+2140 QVSLERD
-2147 LEGRSEV
+2147 LERGTEV
-2154 GSVDAPRYPKA
+2154 GPVDAPRYPKA

-2171 LVVGDIKTNQLL
+2171 LVIGDTESNQLL
-2183 AIKRVSLQRKSK
+2183 AIKRVSLQRRTR
-2195 VKLEFAAPAE
+2195 VKLDFAAPAE
-2205 AGKRSYTL
+2205 VGKKEYIL
-2213 YFMCDSYLGCDQEYS
+2213 YFMCDSYMGCDQEYK
-2228 FTIDAKEAS
+2228 FTVEAREPG
-2237 SAGDDSGRE
+2237 APDYDSEQE

>member
-1 MAHLSGG
+1 MSNLGGG

-45 TLYGKIDPKSFGD
+45 SLYGKIDPKSFGD
-58 RAYKGRAPELD
+58 RAARGRPPELD
-69 EKLKKSKKKK
+69 EKLKKSLKRKK
-79 EREPLTSEPVTNRQS
+79 ERELLSEQAPSRQS
-94 KRRRLQAES
+94 KKSRLQVES
-103 ILSSGE
+103 VLNVAE

-120 RAAYEA
+120 RAAYET
-126 MLSVIQQQLGGQP
+126 MLSIIQQQLGGQP
-139 LNIVSGA
+139 LNIVSAA
-146 ADEILSVLKN
+146 ADEILAVLKN
-156 DIFKNP
+156 DAIKHTD
-162 EKKKEIEK
+162 KKKEIEK
-170 LLNPIPNQ
+170 LVNSISPSV
-178 IFDQLVSIGRLI
+178 FDSLVNSGKLI
-190 TDFQD
+190 TDYQE
-195 GGDAAGSGAA
+195 GGDAAPS
-205 ANTDDALDD
+205 ANGDGLDNE
-214 DVGVAVEFEENE
+214 VGVAVEFEEN
-226 DDEDESD
+226 DDDDDDSD
-233 CDLVQE
+233 LGSVQ
-239 DEEEEDDGLEPHG
+239 DEEEEEDEDLAE
-252 AGGMQM
+252 ARSSEVMQM
-258 GSGIDDDD
+258 GGVGDED
-266 MQEANEGMAL
+266 MPDADEGMNL

-301 QCQKLAEDVLKILA
+301 QCQNLAEEALKLLA
-315 EGDDREV
+315 EGEDRDV
-322 ETKLLVHLQFDKFS
+322 ENTLLNRLDYDRFS
-336 LIKLLLRNRLKI
+336 LVRFLVRNRRKI

-357 EDQEERKKIEEEM
+357 EDQEERRRIEEEM
-370 MGLGLDLAAIL
+370 MESGADLAPIL
-381 EQLHATRATAKER
+381 AQLHATRATAKER

-408 LKDESGGG
+408 VKDENVVDEDRGRRGLTDR
-416 DGDRDRDRR
+416 DGD
-425 GFVDRDAESGW
+425 SGW
-436 LKGQRQLLDLESIA
+436 LNGQRQVLDLDSLA
-450 FHQGGLLMAN
+450 FQQGGRFMAN
-460 KKCELPLGSYRNHS
+460 KKTTLPDGSFRKPA

-479 VHVPAL
+479 VHIPAL
-485 KPKPLA
+485 KAKPLEK
-491 PGEELIKISVMPDWA
+491 GEELVKISAMPDWA
-506 QPAFKGM
+506 QPAFQKM
-513 TQLNRVQSKVY
+513 SQLNRVQSKVY
-524 ESALFTAENILL
+524 QTALFSAENILL

-542 GKTNVAMLTILQ
+542 GKTNVAVLTILQ
-554 QIALHRN
+554 QIALNRA
-561 PDGSFN
+561 PDGSFDHS
-567 NGNYKIVYVAPMKA
+567 NYKIVYVAPMKA

-588 NLSNRLQH
+588 NLSQRLKP
-596 YDVKVKELSGDQSLT
+596 YGVTVKELSGDQTLT
-611 RQQIEET
+611 RQQIDET

-674 ENTKEHIRLVGLS
+674 ETTKENIRLVGLS

-697 LFLRVDLEK
+697 LFLRVNVKK
-706 GLFHFDNSYRP
+706 GLFYFDNSYRP

-724 IGITVK
+724 IGISVK

-736 QLMNDVCYEKVL
+736 QLMNDICYEKVM

-754 QVLIFV
+754 QVLVFV
-760 HSRKETAKT
+760 HSRKETSKT

-778 ANDTLGRFLKEDS
+778 ANDTLSRFLKEDS
-791 ASREILHSHTELVK
+791 ASREILNAHVELVK
-805 SNDLKDLLPY
+805 SSELKDLLPY

-820 HAGMA
+820 HAGME
-825 RVDRQLVEDLFGD
+825 RSDRELVEDLFSD
-838 GHVQVLVS
+838 SHVQVLVS

-890 AGRPQYDSYGEGII
+890 AGRPQYDTYGEGII
-904 LTGHSELQYYLSLMN
+904 ITGNTELQFYLSLMN

-945 QNAREACNWIGY
+945 QNAREALNWIGY
-957 TYLYVRMLRNPTLYG
+957 TYLYIRMLRNPTLYG
-972 LAPDVLTRD
+972 LTADVLSRD
-981 ITLEERRADLSL
+981 MTLEERRSDL
-993 LEPNNP
+993 
-999 TILPSL
+999 
-1005 AAATTP
+1005 
-1011 LARSLCCKPV
+1011 
-1021 TGVAMLLNMLTPPTD
+1021 
-1036 LVLRY
+1036 
-1041 HSSLTEI
+1041 
-1048 SKSKMIHSA
+1048 IHSA

-1066 VKYDRK
+1066 IKYDRK

-1092 GTISTYNEHL
+1092 GTISTYNEYL

-1115 SLSEEFKYVSVRQ
+1115 SLSEEFKYVTVRQ
-1128 DEKMELAKLLD
+1128 DEKVELAKLLE

-1175 SDMVFIT
+1175 SDMVYIT
-1182 QSAGRLMRALFEI
+1182 QSAARLIRALFEI

-1203 LAEKALNLCKMVN
+1203 LAEKALNLCKMVQ

-1228 FNGIPNEILMK
+1228 FTGIPNDTLMK
-1239 LEKKDLA
+1239 LEKKELA

-1252 LSSQEI
+1252 LSSQEL
-1258 GELIRFAK
+1258 GELIRQPK

-1281 NLGAHVQPITRTVL
+1281 NLAAHVQPITRSVL
-1295 RVELTITPDFQWE
+1295 GVELTITPDFQW
-1308 DKVHGFVEP
+1308 DDMVHGYVEP

-1344 EDHVLN
+1344 EDHTLN

-1355 YEPLPPQYFIRV
+1355 SEPLPPQYFILV

-1375 QSVLPVSFRHLILP
+1375 QTVLPVSFRHLILP

-1416 LYQEFKHFN
+1416 LYQEFRHFN
-1425 PIQTQ
+1425 PVQTQ
-1430 VFTVLYNTDDNVLV
+1430 VFTVLYNSDDNVLV

-1449 SGKTICAEFAV
+1449 SGKTICAEFAI
-1460 LRNHQKGHESIMRA
+1460 LRNHQKGPDSIIRV

-1479 MEALAQER
+1479 IEALAKER
-1487 YRDWERKFGKG
+1487 YRDWERKFGRG

-1515 LLEKGQVIIST
+1515 LLEKGQIIIST

-1541 HVQQVSLF
+1541 YVQQVSLV
-1549 IIDELHLIGGQG
+1549 IVDELHLIGGQG
-1561 GPILEVIVS
+1561 GPVLEVIVS
-1570 RMRYIASQG
+1570 RMRYIASQVE
-1579 DNKIRIVALST
+1579 NKIRIVALST

-1602 GASSH
+1602 GATSH

-1639 MAKPTYTAIV
+1639 MTKPTYTAISL
-1649 QHAKSGKPALVFVPT
+1649 HAKNGKPAVVYVPT
-1664 RKHARLTAVDL
+1664 RKHASLTAVDL
-1675 MTYSNADSGEKST
+1675 VTYAGADSGEKPI
-1688 FLLRSVEELEPF
+1688 FLLHSLEELQPF
-1700 LSKVKE
+1700 ADKIKDS
-1706 PMLSATLRHGVGYLH
+1706 TLRTTLCYGVGFLH
-1721 EGLTSMDQEVVS
+1721 EGLVSTDKEIVS
-1733 QLFEAGWIQVCVA
+1733 QLFEAGWIQVCVMT
-1746 SSSMCWG
+1746 SSMCWG
-1753 APLSAHLVVVMGT
+1753 VPLLAHLVVVMGT

-1795 LDNSG
+1795 VDKSG

-1822 PVESHLHHFLHD
+1822 PVESHLHHYLHD
-1834 NLNAEVVVGVIENKQ
+1834 NLNAEIVVGVVENKQ

-1880 LSDHLSELIENTLS
+1880 LSDYLSELVENTLS

-1901 VAIEDD
+1901 VSIEED

-1930 RFSSSLTSKTKM
+1930 RFSSSLTSKTKL

-1955 SQIPIRPGE
+1955 SQLPVRPGE
-1964 EELIRRLINH
+1964 EDLIRKLIHH
-1974 QRFSFENPKC
+1974 QRFSVENPKYA
-1984 TDPHVK
+1984 DPHIK

-1995 QAHFSRHT
+1995 QAHFSRHP
-2003 VVGNLSSDQREVL
+2003 VGGNLAADQREVL
-2016 LSSSR
+2016 LSASR

-2031 SNGWLSL
+2031 SNGWLNL

-2065 FTKELAKKCQ
+2065 FTKELAKQCQ
-2075 ENPGKSI
+2075 ENPGKPI

-2102 SDLQLLDIARFCNRF
+2102 SDSQLLDIARFCNRF
-2117 PNIDMTYEVLESDD
+2117 PNIDMTYEVVDSDNIG
-2131 VRAGEDVSL
+2131 AGEDITLVVS
-2140 QVTLERD
+2140 LERD

-2154 GSVDAPRYPKA
+2154 GPVDALRYPKS

-2171 LVVGDIKTNQLL
+2171 LVVGDTKTNQLL
-2183 AIKRVSLQRKSK
+2183 AIKRVTLQRKSK
-2195 VKLEFAAPAE
+2195 VKLDFVAPSDV
-2205 AGKRSYTL
+2205 GKKTYTL
-2213 YFMCDSYLGCDQEYS
+2213 YFMCDSYLGCDQEYN
-2228 FTIDAKEAS
+2228 FALDVKEAG
-2237 SAGDDSGRE
+2237 AADDDSGKE

>member
-1 MAHLSGG
+1 MAHLGGG

-45 TLYGKIDPKSFGD
+45 SLWGKIDPKSFGD
-58 RAYKGRAPELD
+58 RAYRGRPPELD
-69 EKLKKSKKKK
+69 EKLEKAKNKKKK
-79 EREPLTSEPVTNRQS
+79 KDRDAAADAAVSVPS
-94 KRRRLQAES
+94 KRRRVQHDS
-103 ILSSGE
+103 VLSASDD
-109 EGIYQPKTKET
+109 GIYQPKTKET

-126 MLSVIQQQLGGQP
+126 MLSVIQHQLGGQP
-139 LNIVSGA
+139 LSIVSAA
-146 ADEILSVLKN
+146 ADEILAVLKN
-156 DIFKNP
+156 DTLKNP
-162 EKKKEIEK
+162 DKKKDIEK
-170 LLNPIPNQ
+170 LLNPIPNHV
-178 IFDQLVSIGRLI
+178 FDQLVSIGKLI
-190 TDFQD
+190 TDFQEAADVPNGNSAMD
-195 GGDAAGSGAA
+195 GEEG
-205 ANTDDALDD
+205 LDD

-226 DDEDESD
+226 DDDEESD
-233 CDLVQE
+233 LDIVQD
-239 DEEEEDDGLEPHG
+239 DEEEEEDGVEQNGSG
-252 AGGMQM
+252 AMQM
-258 GSGIDDDD
+258 GGGIDDED
-266 MQEANEGMAL
+266 MEDGNEGMSL

-285 LQRKISQAY
+285 LQRKISLAFE
-294 DQQIDPQ
+294 QQIDPQ
-301 QCQKLAEDVLKILA
+301 QCQKLAEEVLKILA

-322 ETKLLVHLQFDKFS
+322 ESKLLFHLEFDKFS
-336 LIKLLLRNRLKI
+336 LIKFLLRNRLKI

-357 EDQEERKKIEEEM
+357 QDQEERERIEEEM
-370 MGLGLDLAAIL
+370 KGTELQPIL
-381 EQLHATRATAKER
+381 EQLHATRASAKER

-408 LKDESGGG
+408 LKDDTGG
-416 DGDRDRDRR
+416 DGDKERDRGRR
-425 GFVDRDAESGW
+425 GLADRDGESGW
-436 LKGQRQLLDLESIA
+436 LKGQRQMLDLDSIA
-450 FHQGGLLMAN
+450 FAQGGFFMAK
-460 KKCELPLGSYRNHS
+460 KKCDLPDGSYRHLS

-479 VHVPAL
+479 IHVPAL
-485 KPKPLA
+485 KAKALDPNEKLV
-491 PGEELIKISVMPDWA
+491 KISSMPDWA

-524 ESALFTAENILL
+524 ETALFKPDNLLL

-542 GKTNVAMLTILQ
+542 GKTNVAVLTILQ
-554 QIALHRN
+554 QIARHRN
-561 PDGSFN
+561 PEDGSIDHSA
-567 NGNYKIVYVAPMKA
+567 YKIVYVAPMKA

-588 NLSNRLQH
+588 NLSNRLQE
-596 YDVKVKELSGDQSLT
+596 YDVKVRELSGDQSLT

-674 ENTKEHIRLVGLS
+674 ETTKEYIRLVGLS

-697 LFLRVDLEK
+697 LFLRVDLKK
-706 GLFHFDNSYRP
+706 GLFYFDNSYRP
-717 CPLAQQY
+717 VPLSQQY
-724 IGITVK
+724 VGITVK

-736 QLMNDVCYEKVL
+736 QLMNDICYEKVM

-791 ASREILHSHTELVK
+791 ASREILHTHTDLVK

-820 HAGMA
+820 HAGMT
-825 RVDRQLVEDLFGD
+825 RTDRQLVEDLFAD

-904 LTGHSELQYYLSLMN
+904 VTGHSELQYYLSLMN

-957 TYLYVRMLRNPTLYG
+957 TYLYVRMLRNPSLYG
-972 LAPDVLTRD
+972 IAPEVLSRD
-981 ITLEERRADLSL
+981 ITLEERRADL
-993 LEPNNP
+993 
-999 TILPSL
+999 
-1005 AAATTP
+1005 
-1011 LARSLCCKPV
+1011 
-1021 TGVAMLLNMLTPPTD
+1021 
-1036 LVLRY
+1036 
-1041 HSSLTEI
+1041 
-1048 SKSKMIHSA
+1048 IHTA
-1057 ATILDKNNL
+1057 ATILDRNNL

-1115 SLSEEFKYVSVRQ
+1115 SLSEEFKYVTVRQ

-1182 QSAGRLMRALFEI
+1182 QSAGRLLRALFEI

-1203 LAEKALNLCKMVN
+1203 LAEKALNLCKMVT

-1228 FNGIPNEILMK
+1228 FNGIPSDLLTK

-1258 GELIRFAK
+1258 GELIRAPK

-1281 NLGAHVQPITRTVL
+1281 NLAAHVQPITRTVL
-1295 RVELTITPDFQWE
+1295 RVELTITPDFAW
-1308 DKVHGFVEP
+1308 DDRIHGYVEP

-1344 EDHVLN
+1344 EDHTLN

-1367 VSDRWLGS
+1367 VSDKWLGS
-1375 QSVLPVSFRHLILP
+1375 QTVLPVSFRHLILP

-1416 LYQEFKHFN
+1416 LYQDFKHFN
-1425 PIQTQ
+1425 PVQTQ
-1430 VFTVLYNTDDNVLV
+1430 VFTVLYNSDDNVLV

-1449 SGKTICAEFAV
+1449 SGKTICAEFAI
-1460 LRNHQKGHESIMRA
+1460 LRNHQKGPDSVMRV
-1474 VYIAP
+1474 VYVAP
-1479 MEALAQER
+1479 IEALAKER
-1487 YRDWERKFGKG
+1487 YHDWERKFGGG
-1498 LGLRVVELTGE
+1498 LKLRVVELTGE

-1515 LLEKGQVIIST
+1515 LLEKGQIIIST

-1561 GPILEVIVS
+1561 GPVLEVVVS
-1570 RMRYIASQG
+1570 RMRYIASQV

-1602 GASSH
+1602 GATSH

-1617 PVPLEIHIQGV
+1617 PVPLEIHIQGI
-1628 DIANFEARMQA
+1628 DITNFEARMQA
-1639 MAKPTYTAIV
+1639 MTKPTYTAIV
-1649 QHAKSGKPALVFVPT
+1649 QHAKSRKPALVFVPT
-1664 RKHARLTAVDL
+1664 RKHVRLTAVDL
-1675 MTYSNADSGEKST
+1675 ITYSGADSGEKP
-1688 FLLRSVEELEPF
+1688 FLLRSPEELEPF
-1700 LSKVKE
+1700 LDKISDEMLKV
-1706 PMLSATLRHGVGYLH
+1706 TLREGVGYLH
-1721 EGLTSMDQEVVS
+1721 EGLKSLDHDIVT
-1733 QLFEAGWIQVCVA
+1733 QLFDAGWIQVCVLN
-1746 SSSMCWG
+1746 SSMCWG
-1753 APLSAHLVVVMGT
+1753 VTLSAHLVVVMGT

-1773 NAHTDYPVTD
+1773 NAQTDYPVTD

-1795 LDNSG
+1795 VDNSG

-1834 NLNAEVVVGVIENKQ
+1834 NLNAEIVAGIIENKQ

-1880 LSDHLSELIENTLS
+1880 LSDHLSEMVENTLS

-1901 VAIEDD
+1901 ITIEED

-1930 RFSSSLTSKTKM
+1930 RFSSSVTSKTKM
-1942 KGLLEILASASEY
+1942 KGLLEVLSSASEY
-1955 SQIPIRPGE
+1955 AQLPIRPGE
-1964 EELIRRLINH
+1964 EEVVRKLINH
-1974 QRFSFENPKC
+1974 QRFSFENPKV

-1995 QAHFSRHT
+1995 QAHFSRQF
-2003 VVGNLSSDQREVL
+2003 VGGNLALDQKEVL
-2016 LSSSR
+2016 LSANR

-2038 ALLAME
+2038 ALLTME

-2065 FTKELAKKCQ
+2065 FTKDLAKKCQ

-2087 LVEMEDDER
+2087 LLEMEDDER
-2096 RELLQM
+2096 QELLGM
-2102 SDLQLLDIARFCNRF
+2102 SDSQLLDIARFCNRF
-2117 PNIDMTYEVLESDD
+2117 PNIDLSYEVLDSDN
-2131 VRAGEDVSL
+2131 VRAGEDVTIL
-2140 QVTLERD
+2140 VTLERD
-2147 LEGRSEV
+2147 LEGKTEI
-2154 GSVDAPRYPKA
+2154 GPVDAPRYPKA

-2171 LVVGDIKTNQLL
+2171 LVVGDTKTNLLL
-2183 AIKRVSLQRKSK
+2183 AIKRVSLQRKLK
-2195 VKLEFAAPAE
+2195 AKLEFAAPADT
-2205 AGKRSYTL
+2205 GRKSYAL
-2213 YFMCDSYLGCDQEYS
+2213 YFMCDSYLGCDQEYG
-2228 FTIDAKEAS
+2228 FTVDVKEADG
-2237 SAGDDSGRE
+2237 GDEDSGRE

>member
-1 MAHLSGG
+1 MAHLGGG

-45 TLYGKIDPKSFGD
+45 SLYGKIDPKSFGD
-58 RAYKGRAPELD
+58 RAYRGRPAELD
-69 EKLKKSKKKK
+69 EKLTKSKKKK
-79 EREPLTSEPVTNRQS
+79 EREPSLPSSEAVNNRQS
-94 KRRRLQAES
+94 KRRRLQEES
-103 ILSSGE
+103 VLTSTE
-109 EGIYQPKTKET
+109 EGVYQPKTKET

-146 ADEILSVLKN
+146 ADEILAVLKN
-156 DIFKNP
+156 DTLKNP
-162 EKKKEIEK
+162 DKKKDIEK

-178 IFDQLVSIGRLI
+178 VFDQLVSIGRLI

-195 GGDAAGSGAA
+195 AGGDVAGSNA
-205 ANTDDALDD
+205 ANGGEDALDD

-226 DDEDESD
+226 EDDEESD
-233 CDLVQE
+233 LDIVQE
-239 DEEEEDDGLEPHG
+239 DDEEEEDDVLDR
-252 AGGMQM
+252 AGNNAMQM
-258 GSGIDDDD
+258 GGGVDDDD
-266 MQEANEGMAL
+266 LHEANEGMTL

-294 DQQIDPQ
+294 EQQIDPQ
-301 QCQKLAEDVLKILA
+301 QSQKLAEEVLKILE

-322 ETKLLVHLQFDKFS
+322 ENKLLVHLQFEKFS
-336 LIKLLLRNRLKI
+336 LIKYLLRNRLKI

-357 EDQEERKKIEEEM
+357 EDQEQRKQIEEKM
-370 MGLGLDLAAIL
+370 MGLGPDLAAIL

-416 DGDRDRDRR
+416 FGDRDRRDV
-425 GFVDRDAESGW
+425 VDRDAENGW
-436 LKGQRQLLDLESIA
+436 LNGQRQLLDLESIA

-491 PGEELIKISVMPDWA
+491 ADEKLVKISAMPSWA
-506 QPAFKGM
+506 QPAFEGM

-524 ESALFTAENILL
+524 ETALFKADNLLL

-554 QIALHRN
+554 QIGLHMN
-561 PDGSFN
+561 EDGSFN
-567 NGNYKIVYVAPMKA
+567 HSDYKIVYVAPMKA

-588 NLSNRLQH
+588 NLSNRLKH
-596 YDVKVKELSGDQSLT
+596 YGVTVMELSGDQSLT

-674 ENTKEHIRLVGLS
+674 ETTKEHIRLVGLS

-692 YEDVA
+692 YDDVA
-697 LFLRVDLEK
+697 LFMRVDLEK

-736 QLMNDVCYEKVL
+736 QLMNDICYEKVIG
-748 AVAGKH
+748 VAGKH

-760 HSRKETAKT
+760 HSRKETTKT

-778 ANDTLGRFLKEDS
+778 ANDTLGIFLKEDS
-791 ASREILHSHTELVK
+791 ASREILHEHTELVK

-820 HAGMA
+820 NAGMA
-825 RVDRQLVEDLFGD
+825 RADRQLVEELFAD
-838 GHVQVLVS
+838 GHIQVLVS

-890 AGRPQYDSYGEGII
+890 AGRPQFDTYGEGII
-904 LTGHSELQYYLSLMN
+904 ITGHSELQYYLSLMN

-945 QNAREACNWIGY
+945 QNAKEALNWLGY
-957 TYLYVRMLRNPTLYG
+957 TYLYIRMVRNPTLYG
-972 LAPDVLTRD
+972 LSPDALTRD
-981 ITLEERRADLSL
+981 LLLVERRADL
-993 LEPNNP
+993 
-999 TILPSL
+999 
-1005 AAATTP
+1005 
-1011 LARSLCCKPV
+1011 V
-1021 TGVAMLLNMLTPPTD
+1021 
-1036 LVLRY
+1036 
-1041 HSSLTEI
+1041 
-1048 SKSKMIHSA
+1048 HSA

-1092 GTISTYNEHL
+1092 GTIATYNEHL
-1102 KPTMGDIELCRLF
+1102 KPTMSDIELCRLF
-1115 SLSEEFKYVSVRQ
+1115 SLSEEFKYVTVRQ

-1203 LAEKALNLCKMVN
+1203 LAEKALSLCKMVN
-1216 KRMWSVQTPLRQ
+1216 KRIWSVQTPLRQ
-1228 FNGIPNEILMK
+1228 FHGIKNDILMK

-1252 LSSQEI
+1252 LSSQEL
-1258 GELIRFAK
+1258 GELVRAPK
-1266 MGRTLHKFIHQFPKL
+1266 LGRNLHRCIHQFPKL
-1281 NLGAHVQPITRTVL
+1281 NLAAHVQPITRTIL
-1295 RVELTITPDFQWE
+1295 RVALTITPDFQWE
-1308 DKVHGFVEP
+1308 DKIHGYVEP

-1329 ILHHEYFMLKKQYID
+1329 ILHNEYFLLKKQYID
-1344 EDHVLN
+1344 EDHTLN

-1355 YEPLPPQYFIRV
+1355 YEPLPPQYFIKV

-1375 QSVLPVSFRHLILP
+1375 LSVLPVSFRHLILP

-1404 PVTALRNPSYEA
+1404 PVTALRNPLYEA

-1425 PIQTQ
+1425 PVQTQ

-1449 SGKTICAEFAV
+1449 SGKTICAEFAI
-1460 LRNHQKGHESIMRA
+1460 LRNHQKGPDSVMRA

-1479 MEALAQER
+1479 VEALAKER
-1487 YRDWERKFGKG
+1487 YNEWKKKFGDG
-1498 LGLRVVELTGE
+1498 LGLRVCELTGE

-1515 LLEKGQVIIST
+1515 LLERGQVIIST
-1526 PEKWDALSRRWKQRK
+1526 PDRWDALSRRWKQRK

-1549 IIDELHLIGGQG
+1549 IVDELHLIGGQG
-1561 GPILEVIVS
+1561 GPVLEVIVS

-1579 DNKIRIVALST
+1579 HNIRIVALST

-1602 GASSH
+1602 GATSH

-1617 PVPLEIHIQGV
+1617 PVPLEIHIQGI

-1639 MAKPTYTAIV
+1639 MTKPTYTSIV
-1649 QHAKSGKPALVFVPT
+1649 QHAKNGKPAIVFVPT

-1675 MTYSNADSGEKST
+1675 MTYSSAESAYSGAENGEKSL
-1688 FLLRSVEELEPF
+1688 FLLQSETELGPF
-1700 LSKVKE
+1700 IDRIKE
-1706 PMLSATLRHGVGYLH
+1706 PMLKETLKYGVGYLH
-1721 EGLTSMDQEVVS
+1721 EGLTTTDQDIVRT
-1733 QLFEAGWIQVCVA
+1733 LFETGCIQVCVM
-1746 SSSMCWG
+1746 SGTMCWG
-1753 APLSAHLVVVMGT
+1753 VSLRAHLVVVMGT

-1795 LDNSG
+1795 VDNSG
-1800 KCVILCHAPRK
+1800 KCVIFCHAPRK

-1816 FLYEAF
+1816 FLFEAF
-1822 PVESHLHHFLHD
+1822 PVESHLHHHLHD
-1834 NLNAEVVVGVIENKQ
+1834 NLNAEVVVEVIANKQ

-1865 QNPNYYNLQGVSHRH
+1865 QNPNYYNLQGVSQRH
-1880 LSDHLSELIENTLS
+1880 LSDHLSELVENTLS

-1901 VAIEDD
+1901 VTIEEDF
-1907 MDLSPLNLGMIASYY
+1907 DLTPVNLGMIASYY

-1930 RFSSSLTSKTKM
+1930 RFSSSLTVKTKL

-1955 SQIPIRPGE
+1955 EQLPVRPGE

-1974 QRFSFENPKC
+1974 QRFSFENPKYA
-1984 TDPHVK
+1984 DPHVK
-1990 ANALL
+1990 ANALI
-1995 QAHFSRHT
+1995 QAHFSRQL
-2003 VVGNLSSDQREVL
+2003 VGGNLGSDQQEVL
-2016 LSSSR
+2016 LSASR

-2031 SNGWLSL
+2031 SSGWLSL

-2057 SMLLQLPH
+2057 SALLQLPH
-2065 FTKELAKKCQ
+2065 FTKDLAKRCQ
-2075 ENPGKSI
+2075 ENPGRSI
-2082 ETVFD
+2082 ETVFE

-2102 SDLQLLDIARFCNRF
+2102 SDSQLMDIAKFCNRF
-2117 PNIDMTYEVLESDD
+2117 PNIDLSYDVLDSDNI
-2131 VRAGEDVSL
+2131 RAGDDFTL
-2140 QVTLERD
+2140 LVTLERD
-2147 LEGRSEV
+2147 LEGRTEV
-2154 GSVDAPRYPKA
+2154 GPVDSPRYPKA

-2171 LVVGDIKTNQLL
+2171 LVVGDTKTNQLL
-2183 AIKRVSLQRKSK
+2183 AIKRVSLQRKAK
-2195 VKLEFAAPAE
+2195 VKLDNITAPSE
-2205 AGKRSYTL
+2205 PGKKSFTL
-2213 YFMCDSYLGCDQEYS
+2213 YFMCDSYMGCDQEYS
-2228 FTIDAKEAS
+2228 FSVDVKPAAPD
-2237 SAGDDSGRE
+2237 DDSGRE

>member
-1 MAHLSGG
+1 MAHLGGG

-13 RFKQYEYRANSSL
+13 RHKQYEYRANSSL

-45 TLYGKIDPKSFGD
+45 SLWGKIDPRSFGD
-58 RAYKGRAPELD
+58 RAYRGKPPELD

-79 EREPLTSEPVTNRQS
+79 ERDPLAEPPPSRQS
-94 KRRRLQAES
+94 KRRRLQEES
-103 ILSSGE
+103 VLNSSE
-109 EGIYQPKTKET
+109 EGVYQPKTKET

-139 LNIVSGA
+139 LSIVSGA
-146 ADEILSVLKN
+146 ADEILAVLKN
-156 DIFKNP
+156 ETLKNP
-162 EKKKEIEK
+162 DKKKEIEK
-170 LLNPIPNQ
+170 LLNSVPNAV
-178 IFDQLVSIGRLI
+178 FDQLVSIGRLI
-190 TDFQD
+190 TDYQD
-195 GGDAAGSGAA
+195 GGGDVAGTAAAA
-205 ANTDDALDD
+205 ANGDDGLDD

-226 DDEDESD
+226 EEDEESD
-233 CDLVQE
+233 LDMVQE
-239 DEEEEDDGLEPHG
+239 DEEEEDDVVEASNSG
-252 AGGMQM
+252 AMQM
-258 GSGIDDDD
+258 GGGIDDDDD
-266 MQEANEGMAL
+266 MQEANGGMNL
-276 NVQDIDAYW
+276 NVLSIGAYW
-285 LQRKISQAY
+285 LQGKISEAFQK
-294 DQQIDPQ
+294 QIDPQ
-301 QCQKLAEDVLKILA
+301 QCQILAEDVLKILA

-322 ETKLLVHLQFDKFS
+322 ESKLLLLLQFDKFS
-336 LIKLLLRNRLKI
+336 LIKILLRNRLKI

-357 EDQEERKKIEEEM
+357 EDEEQKKKIEEEM
-370 MGLGLDLAAIL
+370 MGLGPELVAIVD
-381 EQLHATRATAKER
+381 QLHATRATAKER

-408 LKDESGGG
+408 LKDESGG
-416 DGDRDRDRR
+416 DGDKGRI
-425 GFVDRDAESGW
+425 GIVDRDADSVW
-436 LKGQRQLLDLESIA
+436 GQRQLLDLDSIA
-450 FHQGGLLMAN
+450 FEQGGRLVAS
-460 KKCELPLGSYRNHS
+460 KKTELPDGSYRHSS

-479 VHVPAL
+479 IHVPAL
-485 KPKPLA
+485 KPKPFD
-491 PGEELIKISVMPDWA
+491 PNEKLIKISDMPDWA

-513 TQLNRVQSKVY
+513 KELNRVQSKVY
-524 ESALFTAENILL
+524 ETALFKADNILL

-542 GKTNVAMLTILQ
+542 GKTNVAVLTILQ
-554 QIALHRN
+554 QIALNRN
-561 PDGSFN
+561 SDGSFN
-567 NGNYKIVYVAPMKA
+567 HSDYKIVYVAPMKA

-588 NLSNRLQH
+588 NLSNRLQY
-596 YDVKVKELSGDQSLT
+596 YDVKVRELSGDQSLT

-659 GPVLESIVARTVRQI
+659 GPVLESVVARTVRQI
-674 ENTKEHIRLVGLS
+674 ETTNEHIRLVGLS

-697 LFLRVDLEK
+697 LFLRIDTK
-706 GLFHFDNSYRP
+706 KGGLFHFDNSYRP
-717 CPLAQQY
+717 VPLSQQY

-736 QLMNDVCYEKVL
+736 QLMNDVCYEKVM

-754 QVLIFV
+754 QILIFV

-791 ASREILHSHTELVK
+791 ASREILHSQTDLVK
-805 SNDLKDLLPY
+805 SNELKDLLPY

-820 HAGMA
+820 HAGLA
-825 RVDRQLVEDLFGD
+825 RADRQLVEELFSD

-857 AHTVIIKGTQI
+857 AHSVIIKGTQI

-904 LTGHSELQYYLSLMN
+904 ITGHSELQYYLSLMN

-957 TYLYVRMLRNPTLYG
+957 TYLFVRMVRNPTLYG
-972 LAPDVLTRD
+972 LPHDIIDRD
-981 ITLEERRADLSL
+981 KFLEERRADL
-993 LEPNNP
+993 
-999 TILPSL
+999 
-1005 AAATTP
+1005 
-1011 LARSLCCKPV
+1011 
-1021 TGVAMLLNMLTPPTD
+1021 
-1036 LVLRY
+1036 
-1041 HSSLTEI
+1041 
-1048 SKSKMIHSA
+1048 IHSA

-1115 SLSEEFKYVSVRQ
+1115 SLSEEFKYVTVRQ

-1216 KRMWSVQTPLRQ
+1216 RRMWSVQTPLRQ
-1228 FNGIPNEILMK
+1228 FHGIPNDILMK

-1246 WERYYD
+1246 WDRYYD

-1258 GELIRFAK
+1258 GELIRIPK

-1281 NLGAHVQPITRTVL
+1281 NLAAHVQPITRTVL

-1308 DKVHGFVEP
+1308 DKVHGYVEP

-1344 EDHVLN
+1344 EDHTLN

-1375 QSVLPVSFRHLILP
+1375 QTVLPVSFRHLILP

-1404 PVTALRNPSYEA
+1404 PVTALRNPAYEA
-1416 LYQEFKHFN
+1416 LYKDFKHFN
-1425 PIQTQ
+1425 PVQTQ

-1449 SGKTICAEFAV
+1449 SGKTICAEFAI
-1460 LRNHQKGHESIMRA
+1460 LRNYQKGPESVMRV

-1479 MEALAQER
+1479 LEALAKER
-1487 YRDWERKFGKG
+1487 YRNWERKFGKG
-1498 LGLRVVELTGE
+1498 GLKMRVVELTGE

-1515 LLEKGQVIIST
+1515 LLEKGQIIIST

-1549 IIDELHLIGGQG
+1549 IVDELHLIGGQG
-1561 GPILEVIVS
+1561 GPILEVGVS
-1570 RMRYIASQG
+1570 RMRYIASQVE
-1579 DNKIRIVALST
+1579 NKIRIVALST

-1602 GASSH
+1602 GATAH

-1639 MAKPTYTAIV
+1639 MTKPTYTAIV
-1649 QHAKSGKPALVFVPT
+1649 QHAKNGKPALVFVPT
-1664 RKHARLTAVDL
+1664 RKHVRLTAVDL
-1675 MTYSNADSGEKST
+1675 MTYVAGDGSKS
-1688 FLLRSVEELEPF
+1688 FLLQTPEELKPF
-1700 LSKVKE
+1700 IDKINDE
-1706 PMLSATLRHGVGYLH
+1706 MLKATLRHGVGYLH
-1721 EGLTSMDQEVVS
+1721 EGLTKLDQEVVS
-1733 QLFEAGWIQVCVA
+1733 QLFEAGWIQVCVM

-1753 APLSAHLVVVMGT
+1753 VSLSAHLVVVMGT

-1834 NLNAEVVVGVIENKQ
+1834 NLNAEIVAGIIENKQ

-1880 LSDHLSELIENTLS
+1880 LSDHLSELVENTLS
-1894 DLEASKC
+1894 DLESSKC

-1942 KGLLEILASASEY
+1942 KGLLEILASATEY
-1955 SQIPIRPGE
+1955 ALLPIRPGE
-1964 EELIRRLINH
+1964 EEVVRRLINH

-1995 QAHFSRHT
+1995 QAHFSRQN
-2003 VVGNLSSDQREVL
+2003 VGGNLASDQREVL
-2016 LSSSR
+2016 LSASR

-2044 VSQMVTQGMWERD
+2044 VSQMVTQGIWERD

-2075 ENPGKSI
+2075 ENPGKNI

-2102 SDLQLLDIARFCNRF
+2102 SDEQLLDIARFCNRF
-2117 PNIDMTYEVLESDD
+2117 PNIDMTYEVLENDN
-2131 VRAGEDVSL
+2131 VRAGEDITL

-2147 LEGRSEV
+2147 LEGRTEV
-2154 GSVDAPRYPKA
+2154 GPVDAPRYPKA

-2171 LVVGDIKTNQLL
+2171 LVVGDTKSNQLL
-2183 AIKRVSLQRKSK
+2183 AIKRVSLQRK
-2195 VKLEFAAPAE
+2195 
-2205 AGKRSYTL
+2205 
-2213 YFMCDSYLGCDQEYS
+2213 
-2228 FTIDAKEAS
+2228 AKARMKTVGENKQH
-2237 SAGDDSGRE
+2237 

>member
-1 MAHLSGG
+1 
-8 AEAHA
+8 
-13 RFKQYEYRANSSL
+13 
-26 VLTTD
+26 
-31 SRPRDTHEP
+31 
-40 TGEPE
+40 
-45 TLYGKIDPKSFGD
+45 
-58 RAYKGRAPELD
+58 
-69 EKLKKSKKKK
+69 
-79 EREPLTSEPVTNRQS
+79 
-94 KRRRLQAES
+94 
-103 ILSSGE
+103 
-109 EGIYQPKTKET
+109 
-120 RAAYEA
+120 
-126 MLSVIQQQLGGQP
+126 
-139 LNIVSGA
+139 
-146 ADEILSVLKN
+146 
-156 DIFKNP
+156 
-162 EKKKEIEK
+162 
-170 LLNPIPNQ
+170 
-178 IFDQLVSIGRLI
+178 
-190 TDFQD
+190 
-195 GGDAAGSGAA
+195 
-205 ANTDDALDD
+205 
-214 DVGVAVEFEENE
+214 
-226 DDEDESD
+226 
-233 CDLVQE
+233 
-239 DEEEEDDGLEPHG
+239 
-252 AGGMQM
+252 
-258 GSGIDDDD
+258 
-266 MQEANEGMAL
+266 
-276 NVQDIDAYW
+276 
-285 LQRKISQAY
+285 
-294 DQQIDPQ
+294 
-301 QCQKLAEDVLKILA
+301 
-315 EGDDREV
+315 
-322 ETKLLVHLQFDKFS
+322 
-336 LIKLLLRNRLKI
+336 
-348 VWCTRLARA
+348 
-357 EDQEERKKIEEEM
+357 
-370 MGLGLDLAAIL
+370 
-381 EQLHATRATAKER
+381 
-394 QKNLE
+394 
-399 KSIREEARR
+399 
-408 LKDESGGG
+408 
-416 DGDRDRDRR
+416 
-425 GFVDRDAESGW
+425 
-436 LKGQRQLLDLESIA
+436 
-450 FHQGGLLMAN
+450 MAN
-460 KKCELPLGSYRNHS
+460 KKCDLPVGSYRHHS

-485 KPKPLA
+485 KAKPL
-491 PGEELIKISVMPDWA
+491 ESNERLVKISEMPDWA

-513 TQLNRVQSKVY
+513 QQLNRVQSKVY
-524 ESALFTAENILL
+524 ETALFSADNILL

-542 GKTNVAMLTILQ
+542 GKTNVAVLTILQ
-554 QIALHRN
+554 QLALN
-561 PDGSFN
+561 MDADGSIN
-567 NGNYKIVYVAPMKA
+567 HGNYKIVYVAPMKA

-588 NLSNRLQH
+588 NLSHRLEA
-596 YDVKVKELSGDQSLT
+596 YGVTVRELSGDQTLT
-611 RQQIEET
+611 RQQIDET

-674 ENTKEHIRLVGLS
+674 ETTKEHIRLVGLS

-692 YEDVA
+692 FEDVA
-697 LFLRVDLEK
+697 LFLRVNFEK

-717 CPLAQQY
+717 VPLSQQY

-736 QLMNDVCYEKVL
+736 QLMNDICYEKVM

-769 ARAIRDTAL
+769 ARAVRDTAL
-778 ANDTLGRFLKEDS
+778 ANDTLSRFLKEDA
-791 ASREILHSHTELVK
+791 ASREILQSHTDMVK

-820 HAGMA
+820 HAGLA
-825 RVDRQLVEDLFGD
+825 RTDRQIVEELFGD

-868 YNPEKGAW
+868 YSPEKGAW

-904 LTGHSELQYYLSLMN
+904 ITGHSELQYYLSLMN

-926 QFVSKLA
+926 QFISKLA

-957 TYLYVRMLRNPTLYG
+957 TYLYIRMLRNPTLYG
-972 LAPDVLTRD
+972 LPADVLSRD
-981 ITLEERRADLSL
+981 LTLEERRADL
-993 LEPNNP
+993 
-999 TILPSL
+999 
-1005 AAATTP
+1005 
-1011 LARSLCCKPV
+1011 
-1021 TGVAMLLNMLTPPTD
+1021 
-1036 LVLRY
+1036 
-1041 HSSLTEI
+1041 
-1048 SKSKMIHSA
+1048 IHSA

-1115 SLSEEFKYVSVRQ
+1115 SLSEEFRYVTVRQ

-1175 SDMVFIT
+1175 SDMVYIT
-1182 QSAGRLMRALFEI
+1182 QSAGRLLRALFEI

-1203 LAEKALNLCKMVN
+1203 LAEKALNLCKMVT
-1216 KRMWSVQTPLRQ
+1216 KRMWNVQTPLRQ

-1246 WERYYD
+1246 WDRYYD

-1258 GELIRFAK
+1258 GELIRYPK
-1266 MGRTLHKFIHQFPKL
+1266 MGRTLHRFIHQFPKL
-1281 NLGAHVQPITRTVL
+1281 NLAAHVQPITRTIL

-1308 DKVHGFVEP
+1308 DKVHGYVEP
-1317 FWVIVEDNDGEY
+1317 FWVIIEDNDGEY
-1329 ILHHEYFMLKKQYID
+1329 ILHHEYFLLKKQYID
-1344 EDHVLN
+1344 EDHTLN

-1367 VSDRWLGS
+1367 VSDKWLGS
-1375 QSVLPVSFRHLILP
+1375 QTVLPISFRHLILP

-1416 LYQEFKHFN
+1416 LYQDFKHFN
-1425 PIQTQ
+1425 PVQTQ

-1449 SGKTICAEFAV
+1449 SGKTICAEFAI
-1460 LRNHQKGHESIMRA
+1460 LRNHQKGPDSTMRV

-1479 MEALAQER
+1479 LEAIAKER

-1498 LGLRVVELTGE
+1498 LGMRVVELTGE
-1509 TATDLK
+1509 LAMDLK

-1541 HVQQVSLF
+1541 FVQQVSLF
-1549 IIDELHLIGGQG
+1549 IVDELHLIGGQG
-1561 GPILEVIVS
+1561 GPVLEVIVS
-1570 RMRYIASQG
+1570 RMRYIASQVEK
-1579 DNKIRIVALST
+1579 KIRIVALST

-1639 MAKPTYTAIV
+1639 MTKPTFTAIV
-1649 QHAKSGKPALVFVPT
+1649 QHAKGGKPAIVYVPT
-1664 RKHARLTAVDL
+1664 RKHVRLTAVDL
-1675 MTYSNADSGEKST
+1675 MSYSKVDNEDEPA
-1688 FLLRSVEELEPF
+1688 FRLRSAEELKPF
-1700 LSKVKE
+1700 VDKISE
-1706 PMLSATLRHGVGYLH
+1706 ETLRTTLEYGVGYLH
-1721 EGLTSMDQEVVS
+1721 EGLSSLDQEVVS
-1733 QLFEAGWIQVCVA
+1733 QLFEAGWIQVCVM
-1746 SSSMCWG
+1746 SSALCWG
-1753 APLSAHLVVVMGT
+1753 VPLSAHLVVVMGT

-1834 NLNAEVVVGVIENKQ
+1834 NFNAEIVATVIENKQ

-1880 LSDHLSELIENTLS
+1880 LSDHLSELVENTLN

-1901 VAIEDD
+1901 ITIEDD

-1955 SQIPIRPGE
+1955 ANLPIRPGE
-1964 EELIRRLINH
+1964 EEVLRRLINH
-1974 QRFSFENPKC
+1974 QRFSFDNPRC

-1995 QAHFSRHT
+1995 QAHFSRQH
-2003 VVGNLSSDQREVL
+2003 VGGNLSLDQREVL
-2016 LSSSR
+2016 LFATR

-2057 SMLLQLPH
+2057 SMLLQLPY
-2065 FTKELAKKCQ
+2065 FTKELAKRCQ
-2075 ENPGKSI
+2075 ENPGKNI
-2082 ETVFD
+2082 ETIFD

-2102 SDLQLLDIARFCNRF
+2102 SDLQLLDIAKFCNRF
-2117 PNIDMTYEVLESDD
+2117 PNIDLSYEVIDSDN
-2131 VRAGEDVSL
+2131 VRAGEYVTL

-2147 LEGRSEV
+2147 LEGKTEV
-2154 GSVDAPRYPKA
+2154 GPVDAPRYPKA
-2165 KEEGWW
+2165 KDEGWW
-2171 LVVGDIKTNQLL
+2171 LVVGDTNSNQLL
-2183 AIKRVSLQRKSK
+2183 AIKRVSLQRKAK
-2195 VKLEFAAPAE
+2195 VKLEFAAPTE
-2205 AGKRSYTL
+2205 ATEKAYTL

-2228 FTIDAKEAS
+2228 FTVDVKEA
-2237 SAGDDSGRE
+2237 AGPGEDSGSE

>member
-1 MAHLSGG
+1 MAHLGGG

-45 TLYGKIDPKSFGD
+45 SLWGKIDPKSFGD
-58 RAYKGRAPELD
+58 RAFRGKPLELE
-69 EKLKKSKKKK
+69 EKIKKSKKKK
-79 EREPLTSEPVTNRQS
+79 EREPALEPEQKKDS
-94 KRRRLQAES
+94 KRRRIQEES
-103 ILSSGE
+103 VLSLTDDAV
-109 EGIYQPKTKET
+109 YQPKTKET

-126 MLSVIQQQLGGQP
+126 LLSVIQQQFGGQP
-139 LNIVSGA
+139 QDILSGA
-146 ADEILSVLKN
+146 ADEVLVVLKN
-156 DIFKNP
+156 EKIKNP
-162 EKKKEIEK
+162 DKKKEIEK
-170 LLNPIPNQ
+170 LLNPISNQ
-178 IFDQLVSIGRLI
+178 VFDQLVSIGRLI
-190 TDFQD
+190 TDYQD
-195 GGDAAGSGAA
+195 AGVAADSAA
-205 ANTDDALDD
+205 ANGNGEALDD
-214 DVGVAVEFEENE
+214 IGVAVEFEE
-226 DDEDESD
+226 
-233 CDLVQE
+233 
-239 DEEEEDDGLEPHG
+239 DEEEEESDYDQVQEESEDDDDGQESNAAG
-252 AGGMQM
+252 AMQM
-258 GSGIDDDD
+258 GGIDDED
-266 MQEANEGMAL
+266 MEEANEGQTI

-294 DQQIDPQ
+294 EEIDPQ
-301 QCQKLAEDVLKILA
+301 QSQKLAEEVLKILA
-315 EGDDREV
+315 EGDDRDV
-322 ETKLLVHLQFDKFS
+322 ENRLVMLLDYDKFE

-357 EDQEERKKIEEEM
+357 EDQDQRKKIEEEM
-370 MGLGLDLAAIL
+370 SNMGPTLTTIL
-381 EQLHATRATAKER
+381 EQLHATRASAKER

-408 LKDESGGG
+408 LKDEHGGG
-416 DGDRDRDRR
+416 DSDRDRR
-425 GFVDRDAESGW
+425 VVDRDTDSGW
-436 LKGQRQLLDLESIA
+436 LKGQCQLLDLDSIA

-460 KKCELPLGSYRNHS
+460 KKCELPPGSYRTPH

-485 KPKPLA
+485 KPKTFSP
-491 PGEELIKISVMPDWA
+491 EEKLVKISDLPDWA
-506 QPAFKGM
+506 QPAFEGM
-513 TQLNRVQSKVY
+513 KQLNRVQSMVY
-524 ESALFTAENILL
+524 KTAFTSPENILL

-542 GKTNVAMLTILQ
+542 GKTNVAMLAILH
-554 QIALHRN
+554 QIGLHRR
-561 PDGSFN
+561 DGVLDNSK
-567 NGNYKIVYVAPMKA
+567 YKIVYVAPMKA

-588 NLSNRLQH
+588 NLSHRLKS
-596 YDVKVKELSGDQSLT
+596 YNIVVRELSGDQNLT

-626 KWDIITRKSGD
+626 KWDIVTRKSGD

-659 GPVLESIVARTVRQI
+659 GPVLESIVARTLRQT
-674 ENTKEHIRLVGLS
+674 EATKELIRLVGLS

-697 LFLRVDLEK
+697 LFLRVTKPSGIL
-706 GLFHFDNSYRP
+706 HFDNSYRP

-724 IGITVK
+724 IGITIK

-736 QLMNDVCYEKVL
+736 QLMNEICYEKVM
-748 AVAGKH
+748 AAAGKH

-778 ANDTLGRFLKEDS
+778 ANDTLSRFLKDDS
-791 ASREILHSHTELVK
+791 ASREILQSQTEFVK

-825 RVDRQLVEDLFGD
+825 RVDRDLVEELFSD

-957 TYLYVRMLRNPTLYG
+957 TYLYVRMVRNPTLYG
-972 LAPDVLTRD
+972 LSADILERD
-981 ITLEERRADLSL
+981 KLLEERRADLIH
-993 LEPNNP
+993 
-999 TILPSL
+999 T
-1005 AAATTP
+1005 AA
-1011 LARSLCCKPV
+1011 
-1021 TGVAMLLNMLTPPTD
+1021 N
-1036 LVLRY
+1036 
-1041 HSSLTEI
+1041 
-1048 SKSKMIHSA
+1048 
-1057 ATILDKNNL
+1057 ILDKNNL

-1077 VTDLGRIASYYYITH
+1077 ATDLGRIASYYYITH
-1092 GTISTYNEHL
+1092 GTISTYNEYL
-1102 KPTMGDIELCRLF
+1102 KPTMGDIELFRLF
-1115 SLSEEFKYVSVRQ
+1115 SLSEEFKYVTVRQ

-1139 RVPIPIKE
+1139 RVPIPVKE

-1175 SDMVFIT
+1175 SDMVFIK
-1182 QSAGRLMRALFEI
+1182 QSAGRLIRSLFEI

-1203 LAEKALNLCKMVN
+1203 LAEKALNLCKMVD

-1228 FNGIPNEILMK
+1228 FTGIPNEILMK
-1239 LEKKDLA
+1239 LEKKDLS

-1258 GELIRFAK
+1258 GELIRYPK
-1266 MGRTLHKFIHQFPKL
+1266 MGRQLHKCIHQLPKL
-1281 NLGAHVQPITRTVL
+1281 NLLAHVQPITRTVL
-1295 RVELTITPDFQWE
+1295 GFELTITPDFQW
-1308 DKVHGFVEP
+1308 DDAVHGYVEP

-1344 EDHVLN
+1344 EDHTLN

-1367 VSDRWLGS
+1367 VSDKWLGS
-1375 QSVLPVSFRHLILP
+1375 QTVLPVCFRHLILP
-1389 EKYPPP
+1389 EKYPPA

-1404 PVTALRNPSYEA
+1404 PVTALRNPAYEA
-1416 LYQEFKHFN
+1416 LYDAFKHFN

-1449 SGKTICAEFAV
+1449 SGKTICAEFAL
-1460 LRNHQKGHESIMRA
+1460 LRNHQKGPDSIMRA

-1479 MEALAQER
+1479 IEAVAKER
-1487 YRDWERKFGKG
+1487 YRDWEEKFGKR
-1498 LGLRVVELTGE
+1498 LGIRVVELTGE

-1515 LLEKGQVIIST
+1515 LLERGQIIIST

-1541 HVQQVSLF
+1541 QVQQVSLF
-1549 IIDELHLIGGQG
+1549 IVDELHLIGGEM
-1561 GPILEVIVS
+1561 GPILEIIVS
-1570 RMRYIASQG
+1570 RMRRIASHIG
-1579 DNKIRIVALST
+1579 SNIRIVALSA

-1602 GASSH
+1602 GATSH

-1628 DIANFEARMQA
+1628 DISNFEARMQA
-1639 MAKPTYTAIV
+1639 MTKPTYTAIV
-1649 QHAKSGKPALVFVPT
+1649 QHSKNGKPALVFVPT
-1664 RKHARLTAVDL
+1664 RKHARLTALDL
-1675 MTYSNADSGEKST
+1675 CTYSHADRGERPSFLLGSGEEMNT
-1688 FLLRSVEELEPF
+1688 FISGI
-1700 LSKVKE
+1700 KDD
-1706 PMLSATLRHGVGYLH
+1706 TLKGTLALGVGYLH
-1721 EGLTSMDQEVVS
+1721 EGLNEFDQEVVI
-1733 QLFEAGWIQVCVA
+1733 QLFLGGRIQVCVA
-1746 SSSMCWG
+1746 TSLMCWG
-1753 APLSAHLVVVMGT
+1753 RSLPSHLVVVMGT

-1773 NAHTDYPVTD
+1773 NAHTDYPITD

-1795 LDNSG
+1795 KDNSG
-1800 KCVILCHAPRK
+1800 ICVILCHAPRK

-1822 PVESHLHHFLHD
+1822 PVESHLHNFLHD
-1834 NLNAEVVVGVIENKQ
+1834 HMNAEVVVGVTENKQ

-1865 QNPNYYNLQGVSHRH
+1865 KNPNYYNLQGVSHRH
-1880 LSDHLSELIENTLS
+1880 LSDHLSELVENVLS
-1894 DLEASKC
+1894 DLESSKC
-1901 VAIEDD
+1901 VAIEED
-1907 MDLSPLNLGMIASYY
+1907 MYLKPLNLGLIASYY

-1942 KGLLEILASASEY
+1942 KGLLDILASASEY
-1955 SQIPIRPGE
+1955 SQLPIRPGE
-1964 EELIRRLINH
+1964 EELIRKLINH

-1990 ANALL
+1990 ANVLL

-2003 VVGNLSSDQREVL
+2003 VVGNLAADQREVL
-2016 LSSSR
+2016 LSAHR

-2038 ALLAME
+2038 ALSTME
-2044 VSQMVTQGMWERD
+2044 LSQMVTQGMWERD
-2057 SMLLQLPH
+2057 SMLLQIPH
-2065 FTKELAKKCQ
+2065 FTKELAKRCQ
-2075 ENPGKSI
+2075 ENPGRSI

-2096 RELLQM
+2096 RDLLQM
-2102 SDLQLLDIARFCNRF
+2102 SDSQLLDIARFCNRF
-2117 PNIDMTYEVLESDD
+2117 PNIDMTYEVLDDDD
-2131 VRAGEDVSL
+2131 VRPGENVTL

-2154 GSVDAPRYPKA
+2154 GPVDAPRYPKP

-2171 LVVGDIKTNQLL
+2171 LVVGDTSNNQLL
-2183 AIKRVSLQRKSK
+2183 AIKRVALQRKAK
-2195 VKLEFAAPAE
+2195 VKLVFTAPAE
-2205 AGKRSYTL
+2205 VGKKAFTI
-2213 YFMCDSYLGCDQEYS
+2213 YFMCDSYLGCDQEYN
-2228 FTIDAKEAS
+2228 FNIDVKEGGEDGNRS
-2237 SAGDDSGRE
+2237 D